1 MQQNAI
7 LSVVMD
13 DLLEL
18 DNISLIKFFIKM
30 KRQLTSILLFS
41 ALLVGGAST
50 FVSCKDYDSDAA
62 YEAQAQANKTIAQ
75 LIAQQAKDVKA
86 LSAAIDSAKCTCTDA
101 KTIALMEKQLKE
113 NENILKTLKNHLK
126 TNIENDAEVQ
136 NAIIKL
142 TTDSLKNGELSN
154 SVKKL
159 ILGDYQDLNTAIQKS
174 KAYEDILLKV
184 TGNSDSVKTIWRDL
198 YGDTETGTVGIT
210 KNVDQLLKDMTY
222 TMALA
227 QADSQR
233 IDTLSARLY
242 TEIENATNNVISQIP
257 SDEHINGLIGSKL
270 ADYYTKTDIDNK
282 IEDIQKQI
290 DALKNSVDDILNK
303 QVSGIIIQASE
314 SPITGY
320 ENTPFGVQVNFLG
333 AYYGHADEGVEFAN
347 KKLAGTL
354 ISDAADNAGIIYV
367 TVNPANVD
375 PSAINLKLV
384 DSQGN
389 EAPYKLEW
397 ANTDKIL
404 TAGVSRAVSTS
415 KNGFYAVKVS
425 LDEESLNKAKV
436 WTSEDAQK
444 LKSVAKNLLD
454 KLRHPKSTNLQLG
467 NIASTINSTFN
478 NRLKLYAVEAT
489 WTQRGTDGK
498 LVDKKVT
505 SAYKLAASPM
515 SPLSFEFLKDGI
527 NVDLPTIPTL
537 QSIINFNDYKFNWTP
552 IEGMGNMKTSVT
564 LKGMPDLDNIK
575 VTMDGKVQ
583 APKVNVDKATITFGQ
598 TELKGEVGKDGKVTI
613 DLSELQKNTTADVK
627 VSVGDIKINPDDVH
641 ITLDTSAKKDMTYD
655 VEIPMDEFNK
665 IIDNINNQVGNMIG
679 NVNGIVDKV
688 NKYTDAIDG
697 QLISRIN
704 TYINKFENL
713 LTKSNSLLQPAMFY
727 RTNGGSFGQLARVAE
742 GASYLKLNGS
752 EASTVFV
759 ASSYTAELLAPA
771 YMKEITVDGGA
782 TLTGAGQSGS
792 KVVLKNGQYKVG
804 FKATKAGVYTI
815 TYNAVDYF
823 GKTVSKKFYVKVVK

>member
-1 MQQNAI
+1 
-7 LSVVMD
+7 
-13 DLLEL
+13 
-18 DNISLIKFFIKM
+18 M

-75 LIAQQAKDVKA
+75 LIAQQAKDVEILNGK
-86 LSAAIDSAKCTCTDA
+86 LNAIKTCSCTDE
-101 KTIALMEKQLKE
+101 KTKKMIEDQIASNTKIIAELKRQMT
-113 NENILKTLKNHLK
+113 NNI
-126 TNIENDAEVQ
+126 TNDEDVK
-136 NAIIKL
+136 NAIA
-142 TTDSLKNGELSN
+142 TLS
-154 SVKKL
+154 KQT
-159 ILGDYQDLNTAIQKS
+159 ILGSYATLNEAIQNS
-174 KAYEDILLKV
+174 TAYQDILLKLA
-184 TGNSDSVKTIWRDL
+184 GNNKELADSVKTIWGDL
-198 YGDTETGTVGIT
+198 YGDKETGKVGIT

-222 TMALA
+222 TKALA
-227 QADSQR
+227 QADSER

-242 TEIENATNNVISQIP
+242 TEIANATNKVVGMIP
-257 SDEHINGLIGSKL
+257 TDEDINGLISSQLTG
-270 ADYYTKTDIDNK
+270 YYTKSDIDSK
-282 IEDIQKQI
+282 IKGLQGQI
-290 DALKNSVDDILNK
+290 DTLKNSVDDILNK

-333 AYYGHADEGVEFAN
+333 AYYGHADEGVEFAG

-375 PSAINLKLV
+375 PSAISLKLV

-415 KNGFYAVKVS
+415 NNGFYAVKVS

-436 WTSEDAQK
+436 WTSEDAQE
-444 LKSVAKNLLD
+444 LKSVAKNLLN

-489 WTQRGTDGK
+489 WSQRGLDGK

-537 QSIINFNDYKFNWTP
+537 QSKINFNNYKFNWTP
-552 IEGMGNMKTSVT
+552 IEHMGNVTTTVT
-564 LKGMPDLDNIK
+564 LSGMPDLNNIEINGSIVIPEITTTGTIK
-575 VTMDGKVQ
+575 TKDGK
-583 APKVNVDKATITFGQ
+583 
-598 TELKGEVGKDGKVTI
+598 TELKGQLVNGEYVFDLSQLNASATVKIADIQVSKNNFTITVPQDKTKDVEVTI
-613 DLSELQKNTTADVK
+613 
-627 VSVGDIKINPDDVH
+627 P
-641 ITLDTSAKKDMTYD
+641 MT
-655 VEIPMDEFNK
+655 EFNN
-665 IIDNINNQVGNMIG
+665 IIDNINSQVGNMIG
-679 NVNGIVDKV
+679 NVNGMVDKV
-688 NKYTDAIDG
+688 NKFSDEIDG

-782 TLTGAGQSGS
+782 TLTGAGQNGS

>member
-75 LIAQQAKDVKA
+75 LIAQQAKDVKD
-86 LSAAIDSAKCTCTDA
+86 LNLKLQAIKSCSCTDEKTKKMIEDQIATNA
-101 KTIALMEKQLKE
+101 KIIAELKRQMTD
-113 NENILKTLKNHLK
+113 NI
-126 TNIENDAEVQ
+126 TNDEAVK
-136 NAIIKL
+136 NAIA
-142 TTDSLKNGELSN
+142 TLS
-154 SVKKL
+154 KQT
-159 ILGDYQDLNTAIQKS
+159 ILGSYADLNTAIQNS
-174 KAYEDILLKV
+174 EAYKDIITELA
-184 TGNSDSVKTIWRDL
+184 GNNKELADSVKTIWGDL
-198 YGDTETGTVGIT
+198 YGDKETGKVGIT
-210 KNVDQLLKDMTY
+210 SKVDQLLKDMTY
-222 TMALA
+222 TKALA
-227 QADSQR
+227 QADSER

-242 TEIENATNNVISQIP
+242 TEIQRATDYVVGKIP
-257 SDEHINGLIGSKL
+257 TDEHINGLISSQL
-270 ADYYTKTDIDNK
+270 TDYYTKSQIDSK
-282 IEDIQKQI
+282 IEGLQGQI
-290 DALKNSVDDILNK
+290 DTLKNSVDDILNK

-333 AYYGHADEGVEFAN
+333 AYYGHADEGVTFAGQ
-347 KKLAGTL
+347 KLAGTL

-367 TVNPANVD
+367 TVNPANVK
-375 PSAINLKLV
+375 PSAISLKLV

-389 EAPYKLEW
+389 VAPYKLEW

-404 TAGVSRAVSTS
+404 TAGVSRAASTS

-444 LKSVAKNLLD
+444 LKSVGKNLLD

-489 WTQRGTDGK
+489 WSQRGLDGK

-527 NVDLPTIPTL
+527 NVDLPSIPTL
-537 QSIINFNDYKFNWTP
+537 EQKGLRLERFNTIKVD
-552 IEGMGNMKTSVT
+552 GMDNMHVNTTATISGIPTSVT
-564 LKGMPDLDNIK
+564 IDGTVVPTAQIVEKYPTRVQPDGTVDLSGLDVKVGNVNLGDNVVVTLHKGNLENVG
-575 VTMDGKVQ
+575 VTMDV
-583 APKVNVDKATITFGQ
+583 
-598 TELKGEVGKDGKVTI
+598 
-613 DLSELQKNTTADVK
+613 
-627 VSVGDIKINPDDVH
+627 
-641 ITLDTSAKKDMTYD
+641 
-655 VEIPMDEFNK
+655 PMDDFNAIIK
-665 IIDNINNQVGNMIG
+665 DLNSQIDNMVG
-679 NVNGIVDKV
+679 NVNNYIDKV
-688 NKYTDAIDG
+688 NKFEETIDG
-697 QLISRIN
+697 QLINRIN

-771 YMKEITVDGGA
+771 YMKEITVNGGA

>member
-1 MQQNAI
+1 
-7 LSVVMD
+7 MD

-75 LIAQQAKDVKA
+75 LIAQQAQDVLDLNRKLEAIKQCSCTDEHTIELIEKQIKTNDKVIAELKRQMTNNITNDADVK
-86 LSAAIDSAKCTCTDA
+86 
-101 KTIALMEKQLKE
+101 
-113 NENILKTLKNHLK
+113 
-126 TNIENDAEVQ
+126 
-136 NAIIKL
+136 NAIA
-142 TTDSLKNGELSN
+142 TLS
-154 SVKKL
+154 KQT
-159 ILGDYQDLNTAIQKS
+159 ILGSYADLNTAIQNS
-174 KAYEDILLKV
+174 KAYKDIITELA
-184 TGNSDSVKTIWRDL
+184 GNNKELADSVKTIWGDL
-198 YGDTETGTVGIT
+198 YGDKETGKVGIT
-210 KNVDQLLKDMTY
+210 SKVDQLLKDMTY
-222 TMALA
+222 TKALA
-227 QADSQR
+227 KADSQR

-242 TEIENATNNVISQIP
+242 KEIEIATNKVVGMIP
-257 SDEHINGLIGSKL
+257 TDEKINGMIGSQL
-270 ADYYTKTDIDNK
+270 ADYYTKT
-282 IEDIQKQI
+282 QI
-290 DALKNSVDDILNK
+290 DSKIAGLQGQIDTLKNSVDDILNL
-303 QVSGIIIQASE
+303 QVSGITIQASE

-333 AYYGHADEGVEFAN
+333 AYYGHADEGVTFAD

-354 ISDAADNAGIIYV
+354 ISDADDNAGIIYV
-367 TVNPANVD
+367 TVNPANVA
-375 PSAINLKLV
+375 PSAIHLKLV

-444 LKSVAKNLLD
+444 LKSVGKNLLD

-489 WTQRGTDGK
+489 WSQRGLDGK

-527 NVDLPTIPTL
+527 NVDLPSIPTL
-537 QSIINFNDYKFNWTP
+537 EQKGLRLERFNTIKVD
-552 IEGMGNMKTSVT
+552 GMDSMHVNTTATISGIPTSVT
-564 LKGMPDLDNIK
+564 IDGTVVPTAQIVEKYPTRVQPDGTVDLSGLEVKVGNVNLGDNVVVTLHKGNLENVG
-575 VTMDGKVQ
+575 VTMDV
-583 APKVNVDKATITFGQ
+583 
-598 TELKGEVGKDGKVTI
+598 
-613 DLSELQKNTTADVK
+613 
-627 VSVGDIKINPDDVH
+627 
-641 ITLDTSAKKDMTYD
+641 
-655 VEIPMDEFNK
+655 PMDDFNAIIK
-665 IIDNINNQVGNMIG
+665 DLNSQIDNMVG
-679 NVNGIVDKV
+679 NVNNYIDKV
-688 NKYTDAIDG
+688 NKFEETIDG
-697 QLISRIN
+697 QLINRIN

-771 YMKEITVDGGA
+771 YMKEITVNGGA
-782 TLTGAGQSGS
+782 TLTAAGQSGS

-823 GKTVSKKFYVKVVK
+823 GKTVSKNFYVKVVK

>member
-75 LIAQQAKDVKA
+75 LIAQQAKDVEILNGK
-86 LSAAIDSAKCTCTDA
+86 LNAIKTCSCTDE
-101 KTIALMEKQLKE
+101 KTKKMIEDQIASNTKIIAELKRQMT
-113 NENILKTLKNHLK
+113 NNI
-126 TNIENDAEVQ
+126 TNDEDVK
-136 NAIIKL
+136 NAIA
-142 TTDSLKNGELSN
+142 TLS
-154 SVKKL
+154 KQT
-159 ILGDYQDLNTAIQKS
+159 ILGSYATLNEAIQNS
-174 KAYEDILLKV
+174 TAYQDILLKLA
-184 TGNSDSVKTIWRDL
+184 GNNKELADSVKTIWGDL
-198 YGDTETGTVGIT
+198 YGDKETGKVGIT

-222 TMALA
+222 TKALA
-227 QADSQR
+227 QADSER

-242 TEIENATNNVISQIP
+242 TEIANATNKVVGMIP
-257 SDEHINGLIGSKL
+257 TDEDINGLIGSQL
-270 ADYYTKTDIDNK
+270 ADYYTKT
-282 IEDIQKQI
+282 QI
-290 DALKNSVDDILNK
+290 DSKIKGLQGQIDTLKNSVDDILNK

-333 AYYGHADEGVEFAN
+333 AYYGHADEGVEFAGQ
-347 KKLAGTL
+347 KLAGTL

-389 EAPYKLEW
+389 VAPYKLEW

-444 LKSVAKNLLD
+444 LKSVAKNLLN

-489 WTQRGTDGK
+489 WTQRGLDGK

-505 SAYKLAASPM
+505 SEYKLAASPM

-527 NVDLPTIPTL
+527 NVDLPSIPTL
-537 QSIINFNDYKFNWTP
+537 QSKINFDNYKFTWTP
-552 IEGMGNMKTSVT
+552 IEHMGDVKTKVT
-564 LKGMPDLDNIK
+564 LEGIPDVDNIK
-575 VTMDGKVQ
+575 INGSVWVPKPQVGVT
-583 APKVNVDKATITFGQ
+583 I
-598 TELKGEVGKDGKVTI
+598 VGKDQITGTLSEDGKTVI
-613 DLSELQKNTTADVK
+613 FDLSSLGAEADVEIGSVK
-627 VSVGDIKINPDDVH
+627 INPNDVHVSVGK
-641 ITLDTSAKKDMTYD
+641 TSGTYD
-655 VEIPMDEFNK
+655 VTIPMDEFNT

-679 NVNGIVDKV
+679 NVNGMVDKV
-688 NKYTDAIDG
+688 NKFTDEIDG

>member
-1 MQQNAI
+1 
-7 LSVVMD
+7 
-13 DLLEL
+13 
-18 DNISLIKFFIKM
+18 M

-75 LIAQQAKDVKA
+75 LIAQQAKDVEDLNLK
-86 LSAAIDSAKCTCTDA
+86 LQAIKSCSCTDEKTRKMIEDQIA
-101 KTIALMEKQLKE
+101 SNTKIIAELKRQMTDNITNDEAVKNAIATLTKKTI
-113 NENILKTLKNHLK
+113 
-126 TNIENDAEVQ
+126 
-136 NAIIKL
+136 
-142 TTDSLKNGELSN
+142 
-154 SVKKL
+154 
-159 ILGDYQDLNTAIQKS
+159 LGSYADLNTAIQES
-174 KAYEDILLKV
+174 DAYKNIMLKLA
-184 TGNSDSVKTIWRDL
+184 GNNKELADSVKTIWGDL
-198 YGDTETGTVGIT
+198 YGDTETGKVGIT
-210 KNVDQLLKDMTY
+210 KNVDQLLQDMKY
-222 TMALA
+222 TKALA

-242 TEIENATNNVISQIP
+242 TEIENATNKVKDMIP
-257 SDEHINGLIGSKL
+257 TDEDINSLIGSQL
-270 ADYYTKTDIDNK
+270 ADYYTKT
-282 IEDIQKQI
+282 QI
-290 DALKNSVDDILNK
+290 DSKIKGLQGQIDTLKNSVDDILNK

-354 ISDAADNAGIIYV
+354 ISDADDNAGIIYV
-367 TVNPANVD
+367 TVNPANVA
-375 PSAINLKLV
+375 PSAIHLKLV

-415 KNGFYAVKVS
+415 NNGFYAVKVS

-444 LKSVAKNLLD
+444 LKSVGKNLLD

-505 SAYKLAASPM
+505 SEYKLAASPM

-564 LKGMPDLDNIK
+564 LKDMPDIDNIK
-575 VTMDGKVQ
+575 VKLDGEIVVPKPTVDPRVWLVGTETVTGKV
-583 APKVNVDKATITFGQ
+583 N
-598 TELKGEVGKDGKVTI
+598 EDGTVTI
-613 DLSELQKNTTADVK
+613 DLGQLGARAEVNIGEVK
-627 VSVGDIKINPDDVH
+627 VNPNGIKV
-641 ITLDTSAKKDMTYD
+641 TVDTSAKKDMTYD

-782 TLTGAGQSGS
+782 TLTAAGQSGS

>member
-1 MQQNAI
+1 
-7 LSVVMD
+7 
-13 DLLEL
+13 
-18 DNISLIKFFIKM
+18 M
-30 KRQLTSILLFS
+30 KRQVTSILLFS
-41 ALLVGGAST
+41 ALVLGGAST

-75 LIAQQAKDVKA
+75 LIAQQAKDVEELNGK
-86 LSAAIDSAKCTCTDA
+86 LDRIKQCSCTDEH
-101 KTIALMEKQLKE
+101 TIELIEQQIASNNKVIAELKRKMTD
-113 NENILKTLKNHLK
+113 NI
-126 TNIENDAEVQ
+126 TNDQAVK
-136 NAIIKL
+136 NAIA
-142 TTDSLKNGELSN
+142 TLS
-154 SVKKL
+154 KQT
-159 ILGDYQDLNTAIQKS
+159 ILGSYADLNTAIQNS
-174 KAYEDILLKV
+174 QAYKDIMLKLA
-184 TGNSDSVKTIWRDL
+184 GNNSELADSVKTIWGDL
-198 YGDTETGTVGIT
+198 YGDTETGKVGIT
-210 KNVDQLLKDMTY
+210 KKVDQLLEEMVY
-222 TMALA
+222 TKALA
-227 QADSQR
+227 KADSQR

-242 TEIENATNNVISQIP
+242 TEIENATNKVVDMIP
-257 SDEHINGLIGSKL
+257 TDEDINHLIGSQL
-270 ADYYTKTDIDNK
+270 ADYYTKT
-282 IEDIQKQI
+282 QI
-290 DALKNSVDDILNK
+290 DSKIKGLQGQIDTLKNSVDDILNL
-303 QVSGIIIQASE
+303 QVSGITIQASE

-333 AYYGHADEGVEFAN
+333 AYYGHADEGVTFAGQ
-347 KKLAGTL
+347 KLAGTL
-354 ISDAADNAGIIYV
+354 ISDADDNAGIIYV
-367 TVNPANVD
+367 TVNPANVA
-375 PSAINLKLV
+375 PSAIHLKLV

-389 EAPYKLEW
+389 EAPYKLKW

-415 KNGFYAVKVS
+415 NNGFYAVKVS

-444 LKSVAKNLLD
+444 LKSVGKNLLD

-489 WTQRGTDGK
+489 WSQRGLDGK

-527 NVDLPTIPTL
+527 NVDLPSFPTL
-537 QSIINFNDYKFNWTP
+537 QSRINFNDYKFNWTP
-552 IEGMGNMKTSVT
+552 IEGLTDIETSVT
-564 LKGMPDLDNIK
+564 LKGMPDINTIK
-575 VTMDGKVQ
+575 VNGTVPAPTGDATAMIIGKETVKGTVTADGKVNFDWGTLG
-583 APKVNVDKATITFGQ
+583 AKA
-598 TELKGEVGKDGKVTI
+598 EVTI
-613 DLSELQKNTTADVK
+613 
-627 VSVGDIKINPDDVH
+627 GDINVSGLGVTYNKTDQ
-641 ITLDTSAKKDMTYD
+641 TYD
-655 VEIPMDEFNK
+655 ITIPMADFNR
-665 IIDNINNQVGNMIG
+665 IIDDINSQVGNMIG
-679 NVNGIVDKV
+679 NVNGMVDKV
-688 NKYTDAIDG
+688 NNYADAIDG
-697 QLISRIN
+697 QLINRIN

-727 RTNGGSFGQLARVAE
+727 TTNSGSFGQLARVAE

-771 YMKEITVDGGA
+771 YMKEITVNGGA
-782 TLTGAGQSGS
+782 TLTAAGQSGS

-823 GKTVSKKFYVKVVK
+823 GKTVSKNFYVKVVK

>member
-75 LIAQQAKDVKA
+75 LIAQQAKDVEELNGK
-86 LSAAIDSAKCTCTDA
+86 LDRIKRCSCTDEH
-101 KTIALMEKQLKE
+101 TIELIEQQIASNNKVIAELKRQMTD
-113 NENILKTLKNHLK
+113 NI
-126 TNIENDAEVQ
+126 TNDQAVK
-136 NAIIKL
+136 NAIA
-142 TTDSLKNGELSN
+142 TLS
-154 SVKKL
+154 KQT
-159 ILGDYQDLNTAIQKS
+159 ILGSYADLNTAIQNS
-174 KAYEDILLKV
+174 QAYKDIMLKLA
-184 TGNSDSVKTIWRDL
+184 GNNSELADSVKTIWGDL
-198 YGDTETGTVGIT
+198 YGDTETGKVGIT
-210 KNVDQLLKDMTY
+210 KKVDQLLEEMAY
-222 TMALA
+222 TKALA
-227 QADSQR
+227 KADSQR

-242 TEIENATNNVISQIP
+242 TEIENATNKVVDMIP
-257 SDEHINGLIGSKL
+257 TDEDINHLIGSQL
-270 ADYYTKTDIDNK
+270 ADYYTKT
-282 IEDIQKQI
+282 QI
-290 DALKNSVDDILNK
+290 DSKIKGLQGQIDTLKNSVDDILNL
-303 QVSGIIIQASE
+303 QVSGITIQASE

-333 AYYGHADEGVEFAN
+333 AYYGHADEGVKFAGQ
-347 KKLAGTL
+347 KLASTL
-354 ISDAADNAGIIYV
+354 ISDADDNAGIIYV
-367 TVNPANVD
+367 TVNPANVA
-375 PSAINLKLV
+375 PSAIHLKLV

-389 EAPYKLEW
+389 VAPYKLEW

-415 KNGFYAVKVS
+415 NNGFYAVKVS
-425 LDEESLNKAKV
+425 LDKESLNKAKV
-436 WTSEDAQK
+436 WTSEDAQE
-444 LKSVAKNLLD
+444 LKSVAKNLLN

-498 LVDKKVT
+498 LVEKKVT

-527 NVDLPTIPTL
+527 NVDLPSIPTL
-537 QSIINFNDYKFNWTP
+537 QSKINFDNYKFTWTP
-552 IEGMGNMKTSVT
+552 IEHMGDVKTKVT
-564 LKGMPDLDNIK
+564 LEGIPDVDNIK
-575 VTMDGKVQ
+575 INGEVWVPKPQVGVT
-583 APKVNVDKATITFGQ
+583 I
-598 TELKGEVGKDGKVTI
+598 VGKDQITGTLSEDGKTVNF
-613 DLSELQKNTTADVK
+613 DLSSLGATADVTIG
-627 VSVGDIKINPDDVH
+627 SVKINPNDVH
-641 ITLDTSAKKDMTYD
+641 VTVGKTSGKYD
-655 VEIPMDEFNK
+655 VTIPMDEFNK

-688 NKYTDAIDG
+688 NKFSDEIDG

-782 TLTGAGQSGS
+782 TLTAAGQSGS

-823 GKTVSKKFYVKVVK
+823 GKPVSKKFFVKVVK

>member
-75 LIAQQAKDVKA
+75 LIAQQAKDVEILNGK
-86 LSAAIDSAKCTCTDA
+86 LNAIKTCSCTDE
-101 KTIALMEKQLKE
+101 KTKTMIEDQIASNTKIIAELKRQMT
-113 NENILKTLKNHLK
+113 NNI
-126 TNIENDAEVQ
+126 TNDEDVK
-136 NAIIKL
+136 NAIATL
-142 TTDSLKNGELSN
+142 TKQT
-154 SVKKL
+154 
-159 ILGDYQDLNTAIQKS
+159 ILGSYATLNEAIQKS
-174 KAYEDILLKV
+174 DAYQDILLKLA
-184 TGNSDSVKTIWRDL
+184 GNNKELADSVKTIWGDL
-198 YGDTETGTVGIT
+198 YGDKETGKVGIT

-222 TMALA
+222 TKALA
-227 QADSQR
+227 KADSQR

-242 TEIENATNNVISQIP
+242 KEIEIATNKVVGMIP
-257 SDEHINGLIGSKL
+257 TDEKINGMIGSQL
-270 ADYYTKTDIDNK
+270 ADYYTKT
-282 IEDIQKQI
+282 QI
-290 DALKNSVDDILNK
+290 DSKIKGLQGQIDTLKNSVDDILNK

-333 AYYGHADEGVEFAN
+333 AYYGHADEGVEFAG

-389 EAPYKLEW
+389 VAPYKLEW

-415 KNGFYAVKVS
+415 NNGFYAVKVS
-425 LDEESLNKAKV
+425 LDKESLNKAKV
-436 WTSEDAQK
+436 WTSEDAQE
-444 LKSVAKNLLD
+444 LKSVAKNLLN

-489 WTQRGTDGK
+489 WTQRGLDGK

-505 SAYKLAASPM
+505 SEYKLAASPM

-527 NVDLPTIPTL
+527 NVDLPSIPTL
-537 QSIINFNDYKFNWTP
+537 QSKINFNNYKFNWTP
-552 IEGMGNMKTSVT
+552 IEHMGNVTTTVT
-564 LKGMPDLDNIK
+564 LSGMPDLNHIEINGSIVIPEITTTGTIK
-575 VTMDGKVQ
+575 TKDGK
-583 APKVNVDKATITFGQ
+583 
-598 TELKGEVGKDGKVTI
+598 TELKGQLVNGEYVFDLSQLNASATVKIADIQVSKDNFTITVPQDKTKDVKVTI
-613 DLSELQKNTTADVK
+613 
-627 VSVGDIKINPDDVH
+627 P
-641 ITLDTSAKKDMTYD
+641 MT
-655 VEIPMDEFNK
+655 EFNN
-665 IIDNINNQVGNMIG
+665 IIDNINGQVGNMIG
-679 NVNGIVDKV
+679 NVNGMVDKV
-688 NKYTDAIDG
+688 NKFSDEIDG

-823 GKTVSKKFYVKVVK
+823 GKTVSKKFFVKVVK

>member
-75 LIAQQAKDVKA
+75 LIAQQAKDVEDLNLKLQAIKSCSCTDEKTKA
-86 LSAAIDSAKCTCTDA
+86 LI
-101 KTIALMEKQLKE
+101 E
-113 NENILKTLKNHLK
+113 NQIK
-126 TNIENDAEVQ
+126 TNQTIIAELKRQMTANITNDEDVK
-136 NAIIKL
+136 NAIA
-142 TTDSLKNGELSN
+142 TLS
-154 SVKKL
+154 KQT
-159 ILGDYQDLNTAIQKS
+159 ILGSYADLNTAIQKS
-174 KAYEDILLKV
+174 QAYQDIMLKLA
-184 TGNSDSVKTIWRDL
+184 GNNSALADSVKTIWGAL
-198 YGDTETGTVGIT
+198 NGDEEAAGKFGIT

-222 TMALA
+222 TKALA
-227 QADSQR
+227 QADSER

-242 TEIENATNNVISQIP
+242 KEIEIATNKVVGMIP
-257 SDEHINGLIGSKL
+257 TDEKINGMIGSQL
-270 ADYYTKTDIDNK
+270 ADYYTKT
-282 IEDIQKQI
+282 QI
-290 DALKNSVDDILNK
+290 DSKIKGLQGQIDTLKNSVDDILNK

-354 ISDAADNAGIIYV
+354 ISDADDNAGIIYV

-375 PSAINLKLV
+375 PSAIHLKLV

-444 LKSVAKNLLD
+444 LKSVGKNLLD

-489 WTQRGTDGK
+489 WTQRGLDGK

-505 SAYKLAASPM
+505 SEYKLAASPM

-537 QSIINFNDYKFNWTP
+537 QSKINFNNYKFNWTP
-552 IEGMGNMKTSVT
+552 IEHMGNVTTTVT
-564 LKGMPDLDNIK
+564 LSGMPDLDNIEINGSIVIPEITTTGTIK
-575 VTMDGKVQ
+575 TKDGK
-583 APKVNVDKATITFGQ
+583 
-598 TELKGEVGKDGKVTI
+598 TELKGQLVNGEYVFDLSQLNASATVKIADIQVSKDNFTITVPQDKTKDVEVTI
-613 DLSELQKNTTADVK
+613 
-627 VSVGDIKINPDDVH
+627 P
-641 ITLDTSAKKDMTYD
+641 MT
-655 VEIPMDEFNK
+655 EFNN
-665 IIDNINNQVGNMIG
+665 IIDNINSQVGNMIG

-688 NKYTDAIDG
+688 NKFTDAIDG

>member
-1 MQQNAI
+1 
-7 LSVVMD
+7 
-13 DLLEL
+13 
-18 DNISLIKFFIKM
+18 M

-75 LIAQQAKDVKA
+75 LIAQQAQDVLDLNRK
-86 LSAAIDSAKCTCTDA
+86 LEAIKPCSCTDA
-101 KTIALMEKQLKE
+101 HTKE
-113 NENILKTLKNHLK
+113 LIEQQIK
-126 TNIENDAEVQ
+126 TNEKIIAELKRQMTNNITNDADVK
-136 NAIIKL
+136 NAIATL
-142 TTDSLKNGELSN
+142 TKET
-154 SVKKL
+154 
-159 ILGDYQDLNTAIQKS
+159 ILGSYADLNTAIQKS
-174 KAYEDILLKV
+174 QAYQDIMLKLA
-184 TGNSDSVKTIWRDL
+184 GNNSALADSVKTIWGAL
-198 YGDTETGTVGIT
+198 NGDEEAAAKFGIT

-222 TMALA
+222 TKALA
-227 QADSQR
+227 QADSER

-242 TEIENATNNVISQIP
+242 TEIENATNKVKDMIP
-257 SDEHINGLIGSKL
+257 TDEDINSLIGSQL
-270 ADYYTKTDIDNK
+270 ADYYTKT
-282 IEDIQKQI
+282 QI
-290 DALKNSVDDILNK
+290 DSKIKGLQGQIDTLKNSVDDILNK

-354 ISDAADNAGIIYV
+354 ISDADDNAGIIYV
-367 TVNPANVD
+367 TVNPANVA
-375 PSAINLKLV
+375 PSAIHLKLV

-444 LKSVAKNLLD
+444 LKSVGKNLLD

-527 NVDLPTIPTL
+527 NVDLPSIPTL
-537 QSIINFNDYKFNWTP
+537 QSKINFNNYKFTWTP
-552 IEGMGNMKTSVT
+552 IEHMGNVKTKVT
-564 LKGMPDLDNIK
+564 LEGIPDVDNIK
-575 VTMDGKVQ
+575 INGNVWVPKSEVGVT
-583 APKVNVDKATITFGQ
+583 I
-598 TELKGEVGKDGKVTI
+598 VGKDKITGKLGEDGKTVVF
-613 DLSELQKNTTADVK
+613 DLSSLGATADVTIG
-627 VSVGDIKINPDDVH
+627 SVKINPEDVH
-641 ITLDTSAKKDMTYD
+641 VTVGKTNGEYD
-655 VEIPMDEFNK
+655 VTIPMDEFNK

-688 NKYTDAIDG
+688 NKFTDEIDG

>member
-75 LIAQQAKDVKA
+75 LIAQQAKDVEILNGK
-86 LSAAIDSAKCTCTDA
+86 LNAIKTCSCSDA
-101 KTIALMEKQLKE
+101 HTKE
-113 NENILKTLKNHLK
+113 LIETQIK
-126 TNIENDAEVQ
+126 TNQNIIAELKRQMTANITNDEDVK
-136 NAIIKL
+136 NAIA
-142 TTDSLKNGELSN
+142 TLS
-154 SVKKL
+154 KQT
-159 ILGDYQDLNTAIQKS
+159 ILGSYATLNEAIQNS
-174 KAYEDILLKV
+174 TAYQDILLKLA
-184 TGNSDSVKTIWRDL
+184 GNNKELADSVKTIWGDL
-198 YGDTETGTVGIT
+198 YGDKETGKVGIT

-222 TMALA
+222 TKALA
-227 QADSQR
+227 QADSER

-242 TEIENATNNVISQIP
+242 TEIANATNKVVGMIP
-257 SDEHINGLIGSKL
+257 TDEKINGMIGSQL
-270 ADYYTKTDIDNK
+270 ADYYTKTQIDSK
-282 IEDIQKQI
+282 IAGLQGQI

-375 PSAINLKLV
+375 PSAISLKLV

-389 EAPYKLEW
+389 VAPYKLEW

-444 LKSVAKNLLD
+444 LKSVGKNLLD

-537 QSIINFNDYKFNWTP
+537 QSKINFNNYKFNWTP
-552 IEGMGNMKTSVT
+552 IEHMGNVTTTVT
-564 LKGMPDLDNIK
+564 LSGMPDLDNIEINGSIVIPEITTTGTIK
-575 VTMDGKVQ
+575 TKDGK
-583 APKVNVDKATITFGQ
+583 
-598 TELKGEVGKDGKVTI
+598 TELKGQLVNGEYVFDLSQLNASATVKIADIQVSKDNFTITVPQDKTKDVEVTI
-613 DLSELQKNTTADVK
+613 
-627 VSVGDIKINPDDVH
+627 P
-641 ITLDTSAKKDMTYD
+641 MT
-655 VEIPMDEFNK
+655 EFNN
-665 IIDNINNQVGNMIG
+665 IIDNINSQVGNMIG

-688 NKYTDAIDG
+688 NKFTDAIDG

>member
-1 MQQNAI
+1 
-7 LSVVMD
+7 
-13 DLLEL
+13 
-18 DNISLIKFFIKM
+18 M

-75 LIAQQAKDVKA
+75 LIAQQAKDVEELNGK
-86 LSAAIDSAKCTCTDA
+86 LERIKQCSCTDA
-101 KTIALMEKQLKE
+101 HTKE
-113 NENILKTLKNHLK
+113 LIEDQIK
-126 TNIENDAEVQ
+126 TNQNIIAELKRQMTANITNDADVK
-136 NAIIKL
+136 NAIA
-142 TTDSLKNGELSN
+142 TLS
-154 SVKKL
+154 KQT
-159 ILGDYQDLNTAIQKS
+159 ILGSYADLNTAIQNS
-174 KAYEDILLKV
+174 LAYKDILDKLA
-184 TGNSDSVKTIWRDL
+184 GNNKELADSVKTIWGDL
-198 YGDTETGTVGIT
+198 YGDKETGKVGIT
-210 KNVDQLLKDMTY
+210 SKVDQLLKDMTY
-222 TMALA
+222 TKALA
-227 QADSQR
+227 QADSER

-242 TEIENATNNVISQIP
+242 TEIENATNRVKDMIP
-257 SDEHINGLIGSKL
+257 TDEDINTLIGSKL
-270 ADYYTKTDIDNK
+270 TDYYTKS
-282 IEDIQKQI
+282 QI
-290 DALKNSVDDILNK
+290 DTKIAGLQGQIDTLKNSVDDILNK
-303 QVSGIIIQASE
+303 QVSGIIVQASE

-333 AYYGHADEGVEFAN
+333 AYYGHADEGVTFAGQ
-347 KKLAGTL
+347 KLAGTL
-354 ISDAADNAGIIYV
+354 ISDADDNAGIIYV
-367 TVNPANVD
+367 TVNPANVA
-375 PSAINLKLV
+375 PSAIHLKLV

-444 LKSVAKNLLD
+444 LKSVGKNLLD

-489 WTQRGTDGK
+489 WSQRGLDGK

-527 NVDLPTIPTL
+527 NVDLPSIPTL
-537 QSIINFNDYKFNWTP
+537 QSKINFNNYKFTWTP
-552 IEGMGNMKTSVT
+552 IEHMGNVKTKVT
-564 LKGMPDLDNIK
+564 LEGIPDVDNIK
-575 VTMDGKVQ
+575 INGNVWVPKPEVGVT
-583 APKVNVDKATITFGQ
+583 I
-598 TELKGEVGKDGKVTI
+598 VGKDKITGKLGDDGKTVVF
-613 DLSELQKNTTADVK
+613 DLSSLGATADVTIG
-627 VSVGDIKINPDDVH
+627 SVKINPKDVH
-641 ITLDTSAKKDMTYD
+641 VTVGRTNGEYD
-655 VEIPMDEFNK
+655 VTIPMDEFNK

-727 RTNGGSFGQLARVAE
+727 RTNSGSFGQLARVAE

-782 TLTGAGQSGS
+782 TLTAAGQSGS

-823 GKTVSKKFYVKVVK
+823 GKPVSNKKFYVKVVK

>member
-1 MQQNAI
+1 
-7 LSVVMD
+7 
-13 DLLEL
+13 
-18 DNISLIKFFIKM
+18 M
-30 KRQLTSILLFS
+30 KRQVTSILLFS
-41 ALLVGGAST
+41 ALVLGGAST

-75 LIAQQAKDVKA
+75 LIAQQAKDVEELNGK
-86 LSAAIDSAKCTCTDA
+86 LDRIKQCSCTDEH
-101 KTIALMEKQLKE
+101 TLELIEQQIASNNKVIAELKRQMTD
-113 NENILKTLKNHLK
+113 NI
-126 TNIENDAEVQ
+126 TNDQAVK
-136 NAIIKL
+136 NAIA
-142 TTDSLKNGELSN
+142 TLS
-154 SVKKL
+154 KQT
-159 ILGDYQDLNTAIQKS
+159 ILGSYADLNTAIQNS
-174 KAYEDILLKV
+174 QAYKDIMLKLA
-184 TGNSDSVKTIWRDL
+184 GNNSELADSVKTIWGDL
-198 YGDTETGTVGIT
+198 YGDTETGKVGIT
-210 KNVDQLLKDMTY
+210 KKVDKLLEEMVY
-222 TMALA
+222 TKALA
-227 QADSQR
+227 KADSQR

-242 TEIENATNNVISQIP
+242 TEIENATNKVVDMIP
-257 SDEHINGLIGSKL
+257 TDEDINHLIGSQL
-270 ADYYTKTDIDNK
+270 ADYYTKT
-282 IEDIQKQI
+282 QI
-290 DALKNSVDDILNK
+290 DSKIKGLQGQIDTLKNSVDDILNL
-303 QVSGIIIQASE
+303 QVSGITIQASE

-333 AYYGHADEGVEFAN
+333 AYYGHADEGVTFAGQ
-347 KKLAGTL
+347 KLAGTL
-354 ISDAADNAGIIYV
+354 ISDADDNAGIIYV
-367 TVNPANVD
+367 TVNPANVA
-375 PSAINLKLV
+375 PSAIHLKLV

-444 LKSVAKNLLD
+444 LKSVGKNLLD

-489 WTQRGTDGK
+489 WSQRGLDGK

-527 NVDLPTIPTL
+527 NVDLPSIPTL
-537 QSIINFNDYKFNWTP
+537 EQKGLRLERFNTIKVD
-552 IEGMGNMKTSVT
+552 GMDNMHVNTTATISGIPTSVT
-564 LKGMPDLDNIK
+564 IDGTAVPTAQIVEKYPTRVLPNGTVDLSGLDVKVDSLNLGNNVVVTLHKGNLENVG
-575 VTMDGKVQ
+575 VTMDV
-583 APKVNVDKATITFGQ
+583 
-598 TELKGEVGKDGKVTI
+598 
-613 DLSELQKNTTADVK
+613 
-627 VSVGDIKINPDDVH
+627 
-641 ITLDTSAKKDMTYD
+641 
-655 VEIPMDEFNK
+655 PMDDFNAIIK
-665 IIDNINNQVGNMIG
+665 DLNSQIDNMVG
-679 NVNGIVDKV
+679 NVNNYIDKV
-688 NKYTDAIDG
+688 NKFEETIDG
-697 QLISRIN
+697 QLINRIN

-771 YMKEITVDGGA
+771 YMKEISVDGGA
-782 TLTGAGQSGS
+782 TLTAAGQSGS

-804 FKATKAGVYTI
+804 FKATQAGVYTI

-823 GKTVSKKFYVKVVK
+823 GKTPVSKSKKFYVKVVK

>member
-75 LIAQQAKDVKA
+75 LIAQQAKDVEDLNLK
-86 LSAAIDSAKCTCTDA
+86 LQAIKSCSCTDE
-101 KTIALMEKQLKE
+101 KTKKMIEDQIASNTKIIAELKRQMT
-113 NENILKTLKNHLK
+113 NNI
-126 TNIENDAEVQ
+126 TNDEDVK
-136 NAIIKL
+136 NAIA
-142 TTDSLKNGELSN
+142 TLS
-154 SVKKL
+154 KQT
-159 ILGDYQDLNTAIQKS
+159 ILGSYADLNTAIQKS
-174 KAYEDILLKV
+174 QAYQDIMLKLA
-184 TGNSDSVKTIWRDL
+184 GNNSALADSVKTIWGAL
-198 YGDTETGTVGIT
+198 NGDEEAAGKFGIT

-222 TMALA
+222 TKALA
-227 QADSQR
+227 QADSER

-242 TEIENATNNVISQIP
+242 TEIENATNKVKDMIP
-257 SDEHINGLIGSKL
+257 TDEDINSLIGSQL
-270 ADYYTKTDIDNK
+270 ADYYTKT
-282 IEDIQKQI
+282 QI
-290 DALKNSVDDILNK
+290 DSKIKGLQGQIDTLKNSVDDILNK

-333 AYYGHADEGVEFAN
+333 AYYGHADEGVTFAGQ
-347 KKLAGTL
+347 KLAGTL
-354 ISDAADNAGIIYV
+354 ISDADDNAGIIYV
-367 TVNPANVD
+367 TVNPANVA
-375 PSAINLKLV
+375 PSAIHLKLV

-389 EAPYKLEW
+389 VAPYKLEW

-444 LKSVAKNLLD
+444 LKSVGKNLLD

-498 LVDKKVT
+498 LVEKKVT

-527 NVDLPTIPTL
+527 NVDLPSIPTL
-537 QSIINFNDYKFNWTP
+537 EQKGLRLERFNTIKVD
-552 IEGMGNMKTSVT
+552 GMDNMHVNTTATISGIPTSVT
-564 LKGMPDLDNIK
+564 IDGTIVPTAQIVEKYPTRVQPDGTVDLSGLDVKVGNVNLGENVVVTLNKGNLENVG
-575 VTMDGKVQ
+575 VTMDV
-583 APKVNVDKATITFGQ
+583 
-598 TELKGEVGKDGKVTI
+598 
-613 DLSELQKNTTADVK
+613 
-627 VSVGDIKINPDDVH
+627 
-641 ITLDTSAKKDMTYD
+641 
-655 VEIPMDEFNK
+655 PMDDFNAIIK
-665 IIDNINNQVGNMIG
+665 DLNSQIDNMVG
-679 NVNGIVDKV
+679 NVNNYIDKV
-688 NKYTDAIDG
+688 NKFEETIDG

-771 YMKEITVDGGA
+771 YMKEITVNGGA
-782 TLTGAGQSGS
+782 TLTAAGQSGS

-823 GKTVSKKFYVKVVK
+823 GKTVSKNFYVKVVK

>member
-1 MQQNAI
+1 
-7 LSVVMD
+7 
-13 DLLEL
+13 
-18 DNISLIKFFIKM
+18 M

-75 LIAQQAKDVKA
+75 LIAQQAKDVEELNGK
-86 LSAAIDSAKCTCTDA
+86 LDRIKQCSCTDEH
-101 KTIALMEKQLKE
+101 TNELIEQQIASNNKVIAELKRQMTD
-113 NENILKTLKNHLK
+113 NI
-126 TNIENDAEVQ
+126 TNDQAVK
-136 NAIIKL
+136 NAIA
-142 TTDSLKNGELSN
+142 TLS
-154 SVKKL
+154 KQT
-159 ILGDYQDLNTAIQKS
+159 ILGSYADLNTAIQNS
-174 KAYEDILLKV
+174 QAYKDIMLKLA
-184 TGNSDSVKTIWRDL
+184 GNNSELADSVKTIWGDL
-198 YGDTETGTVGIT
+198 YGDTETGKVGIT
-210 KNVDQLLKDMTY
+210 KKVDQLLEEMVY
-222 TMALA
+222 TKALA
-227 QADSQR
+227 KADSQR

-242 TEIENATNNVISQIP
+242 TEIENATNKVVDMIP
-257 SDEHINGLIGSKL
+257 TDEDINHLIGSQL
-270 ADYYTKTDIDNK
+270 ADYYTKT
-282 IEDIQKQI
+282 QI
-290 DALKNSVDDILNK
+290 DSKIKGLQGQIDTLKNSVDDILNL
-303 QVSGIIIQASE
+303 QVSGITIQASE

-333 AYYGHADEGVEFAN
+333 AYYGHADEGVTFAGQ
-347 KKLAGTL
+347 KLAGTL
-354 ISDAADNAGIIYV
+354 ISDADDNAGIIYV
-367 TVNPANVD
+367 TVNPANVA
-375 PSAINLKLV
+375 PSAIHLKLV

-389 EAPYKLEW
+389 EAPYKLKW

-444 LKSVAKNLLD
+444 LKSVGKNLLD

-489 WTQRGTDGK
+489 WSQRGLDGK

-527 NVDLPTIPTL
+527 NVDLPSIPTL
-537 QSIINFNDYKFNWTP
+537 EQKGLRLERFNTIKVD
-552 IEGMGNMKTSVT
+552 GMDNMHVNTTATISGIPTSVT
-564 LKGMPDLDNIK
+564 IDGTVVPTAQIVEKYPTRVKFDGTVDLSGLDVKVGNVNLGDNVVVTLNKGTMNDVG
-575 VTMDGKVQ
+575 VTMDV
-583 APKVNVDKATITFGQ
+583 
-598 TELKGEVGKDGKVTI
+598 
-613 DLSELQKNTTADVK
+613 
-627 VSVGDIKINPDDVH
+627 
-641 ITLDTSAKKDMTYD
+641 
-655 VEIPMDEFNK
+655 PMDDFNA
-665 IIDNINNQVGNMIG
+665 IINDLNSQIDNMVG
-679 NVNGIVDKV
+679 NVNNYIDKV
-688 NKYTDAIDG
+688 NKFEETIDG
-697 QLISRIN
+697 QLINRIN

-771 YMKEITVDGGA
+771 YMKEISVDGGA
-782 TLTGAGQSGS
+782 TLTAAGQSGS

-823 GKTVSKKFYVKVVK
+823 GKTVSKNFYVKVVK

>member
-1 MQQNAI
+1 
-7 LSVVMD
+7 
-13 DLLEL
+13 
-18 DNISLIKFFIKM
+18 M

-113 NENILKTLKNHLK
+113 NENILATLKNHLK
-126 TNIENDAEVQ
+126 TNIENDAAVQ
-136 NAIIKL
+136 KAIIKL
-142 TTDSLKNGELSN
+142 TTDNLENNGDLSA

-198 YGDTETGTVGIT
+198 YGDTETGKVGIT

-222 TMALA
+222 TKALA
-227 QADSQR
+227 QADSER

-242 TEIENATNNVISQIP
+242 KEIEIATNKVISQIP
-257 SDEHINGLIGSKL
+257 SDEHIDGLIGSKL

-333 AYYGHADEGVEFAN
+333 AYYGHAEEGVKFAD
-347 KKLAGTL
+347 KQLAGTL
-354 ISDAADNAGIIYV
+354 ISDADDNAGIIYV
-367 TVNPANVD
+367 TVNPANVA
-375 PSAINLKLV
+375 PSAIHLKLV

-444 LKSVAKNLLD
+444 LKSVGKNLLD

-489 WTQRGTDGK
+489 WSQRGLDGK

-527 NVDLPTIPTL
+527 NVDLPSIPTL
-537 QSIINFNDYKFNWTP
+537 QSKINFNNYKFTWTP
-552 IEGMGNMKTSVT
+552 IEHMGNVKTKVT
-564 LKGMPDLDNIK
+564 LEGIPDVDNIK
-575 VTMDGKVQ
+575 INGNVWVPKPEVGVT
-583 APKVNVDKATITFGQ
+583 I
-598 TELKGEVGKDGKVTI
+598 VGKDKITGKLGDDGKTVVF
-613 DLSELQKNTTADVK
+613 DLSSLGATADVTIG
-627 VSVGDIKINPDDVH
+627 SVKINPEDVH
-641 ITLDTSAKKDMTYD
+641 VTVGKTNGEYD
-655 VEIPMDEFNK
+655 VTIPMDEFNK

-823 GKTVSKKFYVKVVK
+823 GKTVSKKFFVKVVK

>member
-75 LIAQQAKDVKA
+75 LIAQQAKDVEDLNLK
-86 LSAAIDSAKCTCTDA
+86 LQAIKSCSCTDEKTRKMIEDQIA
-101 KTIALMEKQLKE
+101 SNTKIIAELKRQMTDNITNDEAVKNAIATLTKKTI
-113 NENILKTLKNHLK
+113 
-126 TNIENDAEVQ
+126 
-136 NAIIKL
+136 
-142 TTDSLKNGELSN
+142 
-154 SVKKL
+154 
-159 ILGDYQDLNTAIQKS
+159 LGSYADLNTAIQES
-174 KAYEDILLKV
+174 DAYKNIMLKLA
-184 TGNSDSVKTIWRDL
+184 GNNKELADSVKTIWGDL
-198 YGDTETGTVGIT
+198 YGDTETGKVGIT
-210 KNVDQLLKDMTY
+210 KNVDQLLQDMKY
-222 TMALA
+222 TKALA
-227 QADSQR
+227 QADSER

-242 TEIENATNNVISQIP
+242 TEIANATNKVVGMIP
-257 SDEHINGLIGSKL
+257 TDDKINGMIGSQL
-270 ADYYTKTDIDNK
+270 ADYYTKT
-282 IEDIQKQI
+282 QI
-290 DALKNSVDDILNK
+290 DSKIKGLQGQIDTLKNSVDDILNK

-333 AYYGHADEGVEFAN
+333 AYYGHADEGVTFAGQ
-347 KKLAGTL
+347 KLAGTL
-354 ISDAADNAGIIYV
+354 ISDADDNAGIIYV
-367 TVNPANVD
+367 TVNPANVA
-375 PSAINLKLV
+375 PSAIHLKLV

-415 KNGFYAVKVS
+415 NNGFYAVKVS

-444 LKSVAKNLLD
+444 LKSVGKNLLD

-489 WTQRGTDGK
+489 WTQRGLDGK

-527 NVDLPTIPTL
+527 NVDLPSIPTL
-537 QSIINFNDYKFNWTP
+537 EQKGLRLERFNTIKVD
-552 IEGMGNMKTSVT
+552 GMDNMHVNTTATISGIPTHVTIDGTVVPTAQIKEKYPTRVQPDGTVDLSGLTVEVGNVNLGDNVTVT
-564 LKGMPDLDNIK
+564 LHKGNLENVG
-575 VTMDGKVQ
+575 VTMDV
-583 APKVNVDKATITFGQ
+583 
-598 TELKGEVGKDGKVTI
+598 
-613 DLSELQKNTTADVK
+613 
-627 VSVGDIKINPDDVH
+627 
-641 ITLDTSAKKDMTYD
+641 
-655 VEIPMDEFNK
+655 PMDDFNAIIK
-665 IIDNINNQVGNMIG
+665 DLNSQIDNMVG
-679 NVNGIVDKV
+679 NVNNYIDKV
-688 NKYTDAIDG
+688 NKFEETIDG
-697 QLISRIN
+697 QLINRIN

-771 YMKEITVDGGA
+771 YMKEITVNGGA
-782 TLTGAGQSGS
+782 TLTAAGQSGS

>member
-1 MQQNAI
+1 
-7 LSVVMD
+7 
-13 DLLEL
+13 
-18 DNISLIKFFIKM
+18 M

-75 LIAQQAKDVKA
+75 LIAQQAKDVEELNGK
-86 LSAAIDSAKCTCTDA
+86 LERIKQCSCTDA
-101 KTIALMEKQLKE
+101 HTKE
-113 NENILKTLKNHLK
+113 LIEDQIK
-126 TNIENDAEVQ
+126 TNQNIIAELKRQMTDNITNDQAVKD
-136 NAIIKL
+136 AIA
-142 TTDSLKNGELSN
+142 TLS
-154 SVKKL
+154 KQT
-159 ILGDYQDLNTAIQKS
+159 ILGSYADLNTAIQKS
-174 KAYEDILLKV
+174 QAYQDIMLKLA
-184 TGNSDSVKTIWRDL
+184 GNNSALADSVKTIWGAL
-198 YGDTETGTVGIT
+198 NGDEEAAAKFGIT

-222 TMALA
+222 TKALA
-227 QADSQR
+227 QADSER

-242 TEIENATNNVISQIP
+242 TEIENATNKVKDMIP
-257 SDEHINGLIGSKL
+257 TDEDINSLIGSQL
-270 ADYYTKTDIDNK
+270 ADYYTKT
-282 IEDIQKQI
+282 QI
-290 DALKNSVDDILNK
+290 DSKIKGLQGQIDTLKNSVDDILNK

-333 AYYGHADEGVEFAN
+333 AYYGHADEGVEFAGQ
-347 KKLAGTL
+347 KLAGTL

-367 TVNPANVD
+367 TVNPANVA

-389 EAPYKLEW
+389 VAPYKLEW

-444 LKSVAKNLLD
+444 LKSVAKNLLN

-489 WTQRGTDGK
+489 WTQRGLDGK

-505 SAYKLAASPM
+505 SEYKLAASPM

-527 NVDLPTIPTL
+527 NVDLPSIPTL
-537 QSIINFNDYKFNWTP
+537 QSKINFNNYKFNWTP
-552 IEGMGNMKTSVT
+552 IEHMGNVTTTVT
-564 LKGMPDLDNIK
+564 LSGMPDLDHIEINGSIVIPEITTTGTIK
-575 VTMDGKVQ
+575 TKDGK
-583 APKVNVDKATITFGQ
+583 
-598 TELKGEVGKDGKVTI
+598 TELKGQLVNGEYVFDLSQLNASATVKIADIQVSKDNFTITVPQDKTKDVEVTI
-613 DLSELQKNTTADVK
+613 
-627 VSVGDIKINPDDVH
+627 P
-641 ITLDTSAKKDMTYD
+641 MT
-655 VEIPMDEFNK
+655 EFNN
-665 IIDNINNQVGNMIG
+665 IIDNINGQVGNMIG

-782 TLTGAGQSGS
+782 TLTAAGQSGS

>member
-1 MQQNAI
+1 
-7 LSVVMD
+7 
-13 DLLEL
+13 
-18 DNISLIKFFIKM
+18 M

-41 ALLVGGAST
+41 ALLMGGAST

-62 YEAQAQANKTIAQ
+62 YEAQAQSNKTIAQ

-86 LSAAIDSAKCTCTDA
+86 LSAAIDSAKCTCTDE
-101 KTIALMEKQLKE
+101 KTIALMEEQLKE
-113 NENILKTLKNHLK
+113 NENILKILKGHLK
-126 TNIENDAEVQ
+126 TNIESDAAVQ
-136 NAIIKL
+136 SAIIKL
-142 TTDSLKNGELSN
+142 TTNNINNNGELS
-154 SVKKL
+154 STVKKL
-159 ILGDYQDLNTAIQKS
+159 ILGDYQDLNIAIQKS
-174 KAYEDILLKV
+174 KAYEDILLKLA
-184 TGNSDSVKTIWRDL
+184 GNNSALADSVKTIWGAL
-198 YGDTETGTVGIT
+198 YGDNETGKVGIT

-222 TMALA
+222 TKALA

-233 IDTLSARLY
+233 IDTLSTRLY
-242 TEIENATNNVISQIP
+242 TEIENATNKVTAMIISKD
-257 SDEHINGLIGSKL
+257 SINSLIGSKL
-270 ADYYTKTDIDNK
+270 VNYYTSTDIDAKVKNLQ
-282 IEDIQKQI
+282 DQI
-290 DALKNSVDDILNK
+290 DNLKNSVNDILDN
-303 QVSGIIIQASE
+303 QVSGIIVQASE

-333 AYYGHADEGVEFAN
+333 AYYGHAEEGGEFAG
-347 KKLAGTL
+347 KKLTGTL
-354 ISDAADNAGIIYV
+354 ISDATDNSGIIYV
-367 TVNPANVD
+367 TVNPANVK
-375 PSAINLKLV
+375 PSAITLKLV

-389 EAPYKLEW
+389 AAPYKLDW

-404 TAGVSRAVSTS
+404 TAGVSRAATTS

-425 LDEESLNKAKV
+425 LDEDSISKAKV
-436 WTSEDAQK
+436 WTSEDAK
-444 LKSVAKNLLD
+444 ALKSVGKDLLE
-454 KLRHPKSTNLQLG
+454 KLKHPKSTNLQLA

-489 WTQRGTDGK
+489 WTQRDLSGK
-498 LVDKKVT
+498 LVEKKVT

-527 NVDLPTIPTL
+527 NIDIPTIPTL
-537 QSIINFNDYKFNWTP
+537 QSKINFNNYKFTWTP
-552 IEGMGNMKTSVT
+552 IEHMGNVKTKVT
-564 LKGMPDLDNIK
+564 LEGIPDVDNIK
-575 VTMDGKVQ
+575 INGNVWVPKPEVGVT
-583 APKVNVDKATITFGQ
+583 I
-598 TELKGEVGKDGKVTI
+598 VGKDKITGKLGDDGKTVVF
-613 DLSELQKNTTADVK
+613 DLSSLGATADVTIGSVK
-627 VSVGDIKINPDDVH
+627 INPEDVQVSVGKTNGE
-641 ITLDTSAKKDMTYD
+641 YD
-655 VEIPMDEFNK
+655 VTIPMDEFNK
-665 IIDNINNQVGNMIG
+665 IIDNINSQVGDMIG
-679 NVNGIVDKV
+679 NVNGMIDKV
-688 NKYTDAIDG
+688 NKYADNIDG
-697 QLISRIN
+697 NLINRIN

-727 RTNGGSFGQLARVAE
+727 ITNGGSWGQLARVEE

-792 KVVLKNGQYKVG
+792 KIVLKNGQYKVG

>member
-75 LIAQQAKDVKA
+75 LIAQQAQDVLDLNRK
-86 LSAAIDSAKCTCTDA
+86 LEAIKQCSCTDA
-101 KTIALMEKQLKE
+101 HTKE
-113 NENILKTLKNHLK
+113 LIEQQIK
-126 TNIENDAEVQ
+126 TNERIIAELKRQMTDNITNDQDVK
-136 NAIIKL
+136 NAINAL
-142 TTDSLKNGELSN
+142 TKQT
-154 SVKKL
+154 V
-159 ILGDYQDLNTAIQKS
+159 LGGYADLNTAIQQS
-174 KAYEDILLKV
+174 DAYKDIMLKLA
-184 TGNSDSVKTIWRDL
+184 GNNSALADSVKTIWGAL
-198 YGDTETGTVGIT
+198 NGDEEAASKFGIT
-210 KNVDQLLKDMTY
+210 KKVDQLLKDMTI
-222 TMALA
+222 TKDLA
-227 QADSQR
+227 KADSQR

-290 DALKNSVDDILNK
+290 NTLKNSVDDILNL
-303 QVSGIIIQASE
+303 QVSGITIQASE

-333 AYYGHADEGVEFAN
+333 AYYGHADEGVTFAGQ
-347 KKLAGTL
+347 KLAGTL
-354 ISDAADNAGIIYV
+354 ISDADDNAGIIYV
-367 TVNPANVD
+367 TVNPANVA
-375 PSAINLKLV
+375 PSAIHLKLV

-444 LKSVAKNLLD
+444 LKSVAKNLLN

-489 WTQRGTDGK
+489 WSQRGLDGK

-527 NVDLPTIPTL
+527 NVDLPSIPTL
-537 QSIINFNDYKFNWTP
+537 QSKINFNNYKFTWTP
-552 IEGMGNMKTSVT
+552 IEHMGNVKTKVT
-564 LKGMPDLDNIK
+564 LEGIPDVDNIK
-575 VTMDGKVQ
+575 INGNVWVPKPEVGVT
-583 APKVNVDKATITFGQ
+583 I
-598 TELKGEVGKDGKVTI
+598 VGKDKITGKLGDDGKTVVF
-613 DLSELQKNTTADVK
+613 DLSSLGATADVTIG
-627 VSVGDIKINPDDVH
+627 SVKINPEDVH
-641 ITLDTSAKKDMTYD
+641 VTVGKTNGEYD
-655 VEIPMDEFNK
+655 VTIPMDEFNK

-727 RTNGGSFGQLARVAE
+727 RTNSGSFGQLARVAE

-782 TLTGAGQSGS
+782 TLTAAGQSGS

-823 GKTVSKKFYVKVVK
+823 GKPVSNKKFYVKVVK

>member
-1 MQQNAI
+1 
-7 LSVVMD
+7 
-13 DLLEL
+13 
-18 DNISLIKFFIKM
+18 M

-75 LIAQQAKDVKA
+75 LIAQQAKDVEDLNLK
-86 LSAAIDSAKCTCTDA
+86 LQAIKSCSCTDEKTKTMIEDQIATNA
-101 KTIALMEKQLKE
+101 KIIAELKRQMTD
-113 NENILKTLKNHLK
+113 NIT
-126 TNIENDAEVQ
+126 NDADVK
-136 NAIIKL
+136 NAIA
-142 TTDSLKNGELSN
+142 TLS
-154 SVKKL
+154 KQT
-159 ILGDYQDLNTAIQKS
+159 ILGSYADLNTAIQNS
-174 KAYEDILLKV
+174 KAYKDIITELA
-184 TGNSDSVKTIWRDL
+184 GNNKELADSVKTIWGDL
-198 YGDTETGTVGIT
+198 YGDKETGKVGIT
-210 KNVDQLLKDMTY
+210 SKVDQLLKDMTY
-222 TMALA
+222 TKALA
-227 QADSQR
+227 QADSER

-242 TEIENATNNVISQIP
+242 TEIEKATNKVVGMIP
-257 SDEHINGLIGSKL
+257 TDEDINGLISSQL
-270 ADYYTKTDIDNK
+270 TDYYTKSQIDSK
-282 IEDIQKQI
+282 IEGLQGQI
-290 DALKNSVDDILNK
+290 DTLKNSVDDILNK

-333 AYYGHADEGVEFAN
+333 AYYGHADEGVTFAGQ
-347 KKLAGTL
+347 KLAGTL

-367 TVNPANVD
+367 TVNPANVK
-375 PSAINLKLV
+375 PSAISLKLV

-389 EAPYKLEW
+389 VAPYKLEW

-404 TAGVSRAVSTS
+404 TAGVSRAASTS

-436 WTSEDAQK
+436 WTSEDAQE

-489 WTQRGTDGK
+489 WTQRGLDGK
-498 LVDKKVT
+498 LVEKKVT
-505 SAYKLAASPM
+505 SDYKLAASPM

-537 QSIINFNDYKFNWTP
+537 QSKINFNNYKFTWTP
-552 IEGMGNMKTSVT
+552 IEHMGNVKTKVT
-564 LKGMPDLDNIK
+564 LEGIPDVDNIK
-575 VTMDGKVQ
+575 INGNVWVPKPEVGVQ
-583 APKVNVDKATITFGQ
+583 I
-598 TELKGEVGKDGKVTI
+598 VGKDKITGKLGEDGKTVVF
-613 DLSELQKNTTADVK
+613 DLSSLGATADVTIG
-627 VSVGDIKINPDDVH
+627 SVKINPEDVH
-641 ITLDTSAKKDMTYD
+641 VTVGKTNGEYD
-655 VEIPMDEFNK
+655 VTIPMDEFNK

-688 NKYTDAIDG
+688 NKFTDAIDG

-782 TLTGAGQSGS
+782 TLTAAGQSGS

>member
-75 LIAQQAKDVKA
+75 LIAQQAKDVEELNGK
-86 LSAAIDSAKCTCTDA
+86 LERIKQCSCTDA
-101 KTIALMEKQLKE
+101 HTKE
-113 NENILKTLKNHLK
+113 LIEDQIK
-126 TNIENDAEVQ
+126 TNQNIIAELKRQMTDNITNDQAVKD
-136 NAIIKL
+136 AIA
-142 TTDSLKNGELSN
+142 TLS
-154 SVKKL
+154 KQT
-159 ILGDYQDLNTAIQKS
+159 ILGSYADLNTAIQKS
-174 KAYEDILLKV
+174 QAYQDIMLKLA
-184 TGNSDSVKTIWRDL
+184 GNNSALADSVKTIWGAL
-198 YGDTETGTVGIT
+198 NGDEEAAAKFGIT

-222 TMALA
+222 TKALA
-227 QADSQR
+227 QADSER

-242 TEIENATNNVISQIP
+242 TEIENATNKVKDMIP
-257 SDEHINGLIGSKL
+257 TDEDINSLIGSQL
-270 ADYYTKTDIDNK
+270 ANYYTKT
-282 IEDIQKQI
+282 QI
-290 DALKNSVDDILNK
+290 DSKIKGLQGQIDTLKNSVDDILNK

-354 ISDAADNAGIIYV
+354 ISDADDNAGIIYV
-367 TVNPANVD
+367 TVNPANVA
-375 PSAINLKLV
+375 PSAIHLKLV

-389 EAPYKLEW
+389 VAPYKLEW

-415 KNGFYAVKVS
+415 NNGFYAVKVS

-444 LKSVAKNLLD
+444 LKSVGKNLLD

-489 WTQRGTDGK
+489 WSQRGLDGK

-527 NVDLPTIPTL
+527 NVDLPSIPTL
-537 QSIINFNDYKFNWTP
+537 EQKGLRLERFNTIKVD
-552 IEGMGNMKTSVT
+552 GMDNMHVNTTATISGIPTSVT
-564 LKGMPDLDNIK
+564 IDGTVVPTAQIVEKYPTRVQPDGTVDLSGLDVKVGNVNLGDNVVVTLHKGNLENVG
-575 VTMDGKVQ
+575 VTMDV
-583 APKVNVDKATITFGQ
+583 
-598 TELKGEVGKDGKVTI
+598 
-613 DLSELQKNTTADVK
+613 
-627 VSVGDIKINPDDVH
+627 
-641 ITLDTSAKKDMTYD
+641 
-655 VEIPMDEFNK
+655 PMDDFNA
-665 IIDNINNQVGNMIG
+665 IINDLNSQIDNMVG
-679 NVNGIVDKV
+679 NVNNYIDKV
-688 NKYTDAIDG
+688 NKFEETIDG
-697 QLISRIN
+697 QLINRIN

-727 RTNGGSFGQLARVAE
+727 RTNSGSFGQLARVAE

-771 YMKEITVDGGA
+771 YMKEITVNGGA
-782 TLTGAGQSGS
+782 TLTAAGQSGS

>member
-1 MQQNAI
+1 
-7 LSVVMD
+7 
-13 DLLEL
+13 
-18 DNISLIKFFIKM
+18 M
-30 KRQLTSILLFS
+30 KRQVTSILLFS
-41 ALLVGGAST
+41 ALVLGGAST

-75 LIAQQAKDVKA
+75 LIAQQAKDVEELNGK
-86 LSAAIDSAKCTCTDA
+86 LDRIKQCSCTDEH
-101 KTIALMEKQLKE
+101 TLELIEQQIASNNKVIAELKRQMTD
-113 NENILKTLKNHLK
+113 NI
-126 TNIENDAEVQ
+126 TNDQAVK
-136 NAIIKL
+136 NAIA
-142 TTDSLKNGELSN
+142 TLS
-154 SVKKL
+154 KQT
-159 ILGDYQDLNTAIQKS
+159 ILGSYADLNTAIQNS
-174 KAYEDILLKV
+174 QAYKDIMLKLA
-184 TGNSDSVKTIWRDL
+184 GNNSELADSVKTIWGDL
-198 YGDTETGTVGIT
+198 YGDTETGKVGIT
-210 KNVDQLLKDMTY
+210 KKVDQLLEEMVY
-222 TMALA
+222 TKALA
-227 QADSQR
+227 KADSQR

-242 TEIENATNNVISQIP
+242 TEIENATNKVVDMIP
-257 SDEHINGLIGSKL
+257 TDEDINHLIGSQL
-270 ADYYTKTDIDNK
+270 ADYYTKT
-282 IEDIQKQI
+282 QI
-290 DALKNSVDDILNK
+290 DSKIKGLQGQIDTLKNSVDDILNL
-303 QVSGIIIQASE
+303 QVSGITIQASE

-333 AYYGHADEGVEFAN
+333 AYYGHADEGVTFAGQ
-347 KKLAGTL
+347 KLAGTL
-354 ISDAADNAGIIYV
+354 ISDADDNAGIIYV
-367 TVNPANVD
+367 TVNPANVA
-375 PSAINLKLV
+375 PSAIHLKLV

-444 LKSVAKNLLD
+444 LKSVGKNLLD

-489 WTQRGTDGK
+489 WSQRGLDGK

-527 NVDLPTIPTL
+527 NVDLPSIPTL
-537 QSIINFNDYKFNWTP
+537 QSKINFSSYKFNWTP
-552 IEGMGNMKTSVT
+552 IEGMDSVKTTVT
-564 LKGMPDLDNIK
+564 LSGMPDLNNIEINGSIVITDVK
-575 VTMDGKVQ
+575 SSNVT
-583 APKVNVDKATITFGQ
+583 IQ
-598 TELKGEVGKDGKVTI
+598 TKDGKTQLKGQLVNGEYVF
-613 DLSELQKNTTADVK
+613 DLSQLDAKADVK
-627 VSVGDIKINPDDVH
+627 IGNIPVSKNNFTIHVPENK
-641 ITLDTSAKKDMTYD
+641 TKDFE
-655 VEIPMDEFNK
+655 VNIPMDDFKK
-665 IIDNINNQVGNMIG
+665 IIDNINGQVGNMIG
-679 NVNGIVDKV
+679 NVNGMVDKV
-688 NKYTDAIDG
+688 NNYADAIDG
-697 QLISRIN
+697 QLINRIN

-727 RTNGGSFGQLARVAE
+727 TTNSGSFGQLARVAE

-771 YMKEITVDGGA
+771 YMKEITVNGGA
-782 TLTGAGQSGS
+782 TLTAAGQSGS

-823 GKTVSKKFYVKVVK
+823 GKTPVSKSKKFYVKVVK

>member
-1 MQQNAI
+1 
-7 LSVVMD
+7 
-13 DLLEL
+13 
-18 DNISLIKFFIKM
+18 M

-75 LIAQQAKDVKA
+75 LIAQQAQDVLDLNRKLEAIKQCSCTDEHTIELIEKQIKTNDKVIAELKRQMTNNITNDADVK
-86 LSAAIDSAKCTCTDA
+86 
-101 KTIALMEKQLKE
+101 
-113 NENILKTLKNHLK
+113 
-126 TNIENDAEVQ
+126 
-136 NAIIKL
+136 NAIA
-142 TTDSLKNGELSN
+142 TLS
-154 SVKKL
+154 KQT
-159 ILGDYQDLNTAIQKS
+159 ILGSYATLNEAIQKS
-174 KAYEDILLKV
+174 DAYQDILLKLA
-184 TGNSDSVKTIWRDL
+184 GNNKELADSVKTIWGDL
-198 YGDTETGTVGIT
+198 YGDKETGKVGIT

-222 TMALA
+222 TKALA
-227 QADSQR
+227 QADSER

-242 TEIENATNNVISQIP
+242 TEIENATNKVVGMIP
-257 SDEHINGLIGSKL
+257 TDEDINGLISSQLTG
-270 ADYYTKTDIDNK
+270 YYTKSDIDTK
-282 IEDIQKQI
+282 IAGLQGQI

-333 AYYGHADEGVEFAN
+333 AYYGHADEGVEFAG

-375 PSAINLKLV
+375 PSAIHLKLV

-389 EAPYKLEW
+389 VAPYKLEW

-444 LKSVAKNLLD
+444 LKSVGKNLLD

-537 QSIINFNDYKFNWTP
+537 QSKINFNNYKFNWTP
-552 IEGMGNMKTSVT
+552 IEHMGNVTTTVT
-564 LKGMPDLDNIK
+564 LSGMPDLDNIEINGSIVIPEITTTGTIK
-575 VTMDGKVQ
+575 TKDGK
-583 APKVNVDKATITFGQ
+583 
-598 TELKGEVGKDGKVTI
+598 TELKGQLVNGEYVFDLSQLNASATVKIADIQVSKDNFTITVPQDKTKDVEVTI
-613 DLSELQKNTTADVK
+613 
-627 VSVGDIKINPDDVH
+627 P
-641 ITLDTSAKKDMTYD
+641 MT
-655 VEIPMDEFNK
+655 EFNK

-688 NKYTDAIDG
+688 NKFTDEIDG

-771 YMKEITVDGGA
+771 YMKEITVNGGA
-782 TLTGAGQSGS
+782 TLTAAGQSGS

-823 GKTVSKKFYVKVVK
+823 GKTVSKNFYVKVVK

>member
-1 MQQNAI
+1 MQHNAI

-75 LIAQQAKDVKA
+75 LIAQQAKDVEILNGKLNA
-86 LSAAIDSAKCTCTDA
+86 IMSCSCTDEKTKKMIEDQIASNAKIIAELKRQMTDNITNDEAVKAAINSLT
-101 KTIALMEKQLKE
+101 KQ
-113 NENILKTLKNHLK
+113 T
-126 TNIENDAEVQ
+126 V
-136 NAIIKL
+136 
-142 TTDSLKNGELSN
+142 
-154 SVKKL
+154 
-159 ILGDYQDLNTAIQKS
+159 LGGYADLNTAIQNS
-174 KAYEDILLKV
+174 QAYKDIILKLA
-184 TGNSDSVKTIWRDL
+184 GNNKELSDSVKTIWGDL
-198 YGDTETGTVGIT
+198 YGDTETGKVGIT
-210 KNVDQLLKDMTY
+210 KKVDQLLKDMTY
-222 TMALA
+222 TKALA
-227 QADSQR
+227 QADSER

-242 TEIENATNNVISQIP
+242 TEIENATNKVKDMIP
-257 SDEHINGLIGSKL
+257 TDEDINTLIGSKL
-270 ADYYTKTDIDNK
+270 TDYYTKS
-282 IEDIQKQI
+282 QI
-290 DALKNSVDDILNK
+290 DTKIAGLQGQIDTLKNSVDDILNK

-333 AYYGHADEGVEFAN
+333 AYYGHADEGVEFAG

-367 TVNPANVD
+367 TVNPANVA
-375 PSAINLKLV
+375 PSAIHLKLV

-389 EAPYKLEW
+389 AAPYKLEW
-397 ANTDKIL
+397 ANTDRIL
-404 TAGVSRAVSTS
+404 TAGVSRSVSTS

-425 LDEESLNKAKV
+425 LDKDSISKAKV
-436 WTSEDAQK
+436 WTSEDAQE
-444 LKSVAKNLLD
+444 LKSVAKNLLN

-489 WTQRGTDGK
+489 WSQRGLDGK

-505 SAYKLAASPM
+505 SEYKLAASPM

-527 NVDLPTIPTL
+527 NVDLPSIPTL
-537 QSIINFNDYKFNWTP
+537 EQKGLRLERFNTIKVD
-552 IEGMGNMKTSVT
+552 GMDNMHVNTTATISGIPTSVT
-564 LKGMPDLDNIK
+564 IDGTIVPTAQIVEKYPTRVQPDGTVDLSGLDVRVGNVNLGDNVVVTLHKGNLENVG
-575 VTMDGKVQ
+575 VTMDV
-583 APKVNVDKATITFGQ
+583 
-598 TELKGEVGKDGKVTI
+598 
-613 DLSELQKNTTADVK
+613 
-627 VSVGDIKINPDDVH
+627 
-641 ITLDTSAKKDMTYD
+641 
-655 VEIPMDEFNK
+655 PMDDFNA
-665 IIDNINNQVGNMIG
+665 IINDLNSQIDNMVG
-679 NVNGIVDKV
+679 NVNNYIDKV
-688 NKYTDAIDG
+688 NKFEETIDG

>member
-75 LIAQQAKDVKA
+75 LIAQQAKDVEDLNGK
-86 LSAAIDSAKCTCTDA
+86 LNAIKQCSCTDQ
-101 KTIALMEKQLKE
+101 KTKE
-113 NENILKTLKNHLK
+113 LIEDQIK
-126 TNIENDAEVQ
+126 TNQNIIAELKRQMTANITNDEDVK
-136 NAIIKL
+136 NAIA
-142 TTDSLKNGELSN
+142 TLS
-154 SVKKL
+154 KQT
-159 ILGDYQDLNTAIQKS
+159 ILGSYATLNEAIQNS
-174 KAYEDILLKV
+174 TAYQDILLKLA
-184 TGNSDSVKTIWRDL
+184 GNNKELADSVKTIWGNL
-198 YGDTETGTVGIT
+198 YGDKETGKVGIT
-210 KNVDQLLKDMTY
+210 SKVDQLLKDMTY
-222 TMALA
+222 TKALA
-227 QADSQR
+227 KADSQR

-242 TEIENATNNVISQIP
+242 TEIENATNKVVGMIP
-257 SDEHINGLIGSKL
+257 TDEDINSLIGSQL
-270 ADYYTKTDIDNK
+270 ADYYTKT
-282 IEDIQKQI
+282 QI
-290 DALKNSVDDILNK
+290 DSKIKGLQGQIDTLKNSVDDILNK

-333 AYYGHADEGVEFAN
+333 AYYGHADEGVTFAD

-354 ISDAADNAGIIYV
+354 ISDADDNAGIIYV
-367 TVNPANVD
+367 TVNPANVA
-375 PSAINLKLV
+375 PSAIHLKLV

-389 EAPYKLEW
+389 VAPYKLEW

-415 KNGFYAVKVS
+415 QNGFYAVKVS

-444 LKSVAKNLLD
+444 LKSVGKNLLD

-489 WTQRGTDGK
+489 WSQRGLDGK

-527 NVDLPTIPTL
+527 NVDLPSIPTL
-537 QSIINFNDYKFNWTP
+537 QSKINFSSYKFNWTP
-552 IEGMGNMKTSVT
+552 IEGMGNVKTTVT
-564 LKGMPDLDNIK
+564 LSGMPDLNNIEINGSIVIPDVK
-575 VTMDGKVQ
+575 PNVT
-583 APKVNVDKATITFGQ
+583 IQ
-598 TELKGEVGKDGKVTI
+598 TKDGKTQLKGQLVNGEYVF
-613 DLSELQKNTTADVK
+613 DLSQLDAKADVK
-627 VSVGDIKINPDDVH
+627 IGNIVVSKNNFTIHVPENK
-641 ITLDTSAKKDMTYD
+641 TKDFEVT
-655 VEIPMDEFNK
+655 IPMDEFNK
-665 IIDNINNQVGNMIG
+665 IIDNINGQVGNMIG
-679 NVNGIVDKV
+679 NVNGMVDKV
-688 NKYTDAIDG
+688 NNYADAIDG
-697 QLISRIN
+697 QLINRIN

-727 RTNGGSFGQLARVAE
+727 TTNSGSFGQLARVAE

-771 YMKEITVDGGA
+771 YMKEITVNGGA
-782 TLTGAGQSGS
+782 TLTAAGQSGS

>member
-75 LIAQQAKDVKA
+75 LIAQQAKDVEILNDK
-86 LSAAIDSAKCTCTDA
+86 LNAIKTCSCSDA
-101 KTIALMEKQLKE
+101 HTKE
-113 NENILKTLKNHLK
+113 LIETQIK
-126 TNIENDAEVQ
+126 TNQNIIAELKRQMTANITNDEDVK
-136 NAIIKL
+136 NAIA
-142 TTDSLKNGELSN
+142 TLS
-154 SVKKL
+154 KQT
-159 ILGDYQDLNTAIQKS
+159 ILGSYATLNEAIQNS
-174 KAYEDILLKV
+174 TAYQDILLKLA
-184 TGNSDSVKTIWRDL
+184 GNNKELADSVKTIWGDL
-198 YGDTETGTVGIT
+198 YGDKETGKVGIT

-222 TMALA
+222 TKALA
-227 QADSQR
+227 QADSER

-242 TEIENATNNVISQIP
+242 TEIANATNIVVGMIP
-257 SDEHINGLIGSKL
+257 TDKDINGLIGSQL
-270 ADYYTKTDIDNK
+270 ADYYTKT
-282 IEDIQKQI
+282 QI
-290 DALKNSVDDILNK
+290 DSKIKGLQGQIDTLKNSVDDILNK

-333 AYYGHADEGVEFAN
+333 AYYGHADKGVEFAG

-354 ISDAADNAGIIYV
+354 ISDADDNAGIIYV
-367 TVNPANVD
+367 TVNPANVA
-375 PSAINLKLV
+375 PSAIHLKLV

-389 EAPYKLEW
+389 VAPYKLEW

-436 WTSEDAQK
+436 WTSEDAQE
-444 LKSVAKNLLD
+444 LKSVAKNLLN

-489 WTQRGTDGK
+489 WTQRGLDGK

-515 SPLSFEFLKDGI
+515 SPLSFEFLEDGI

-564 LKGMPDLDNIK
+564 LKDMPDIDNIK
-575 VTMDGKVQ
+575 VKLDGEIVV
-583 APKVNVDKATITFGQ
+583 PKPTVDPRVWLVGTETVTGRVN
-598 TELKGEVGKDGKVTI
+598 EDGTVTI
-613 DLSELQKNTTADVK
+613 DLGQLGARAEVNIGEVK
-627 VSVGDIKINPDDVH
+627 VNPDGIKV
-641 ITLDTSAKKDMTYD
+641 TVDTSAKKDMTYD

-665 IIDNINNQVGNMIG
+665 IINNINGQVGNMIG

>member
-1 MQQNAI
+1 
-7 LSVVMD
+7 
-13 DLLEL
+13 
-18 DNISLIKFFIKM
+18 M
-30 KRQLTSILLFS
+30 KRQVTSILLFS

-75 LIAQQAKDVKA
+75 LIAQQAKDVEELNGK
-86 LSAAIDSAKCTCTDA
+86 LDRIKQCSCTDEH
-101 KTIALMEKQLKE
+101 TIELIGQQIASNNKVIAELKRQMTD
-113 NENILKTLKNHLK
+113 NI
-126 TNIENDAEVQ
+126 TNDQAVK
-136 NAIIKL
+136 NAIA
-142 TTDSLKNGELSN
+142 TLS
-154 SVKKL
+154 KQT
-159 ILGDYQDLNTAIQKS
+159 ILGSYADLNTAIQNS
-174 KAYEDILLKV
+174 QAYKDIMLKLA
-184 TGNSDSVKTIWRDL
+184 GNNSELADSVKTIWGDL
-198 YGDTETGTVGIT
+198 YGDTETGKVGIT
-210 KNVDQLLKDMTY
+210 KKVDQLLEEMVY
-222 TMALA
+222 TKALA
-227 QADSQR
+227 KADSQR

-242 TEIENATNNVISQIP
+242 TEIENATNKVVDMIP
-257 SDEHINGLIGSKL
+257 TDEDINHLIGSQL
-270 ADYYTKTDIDNK
+270 ADYYTKT
-282 IEDIQKQI
+282 QI
-290 DALKNSVDDILNK
+290 DSKIKGLQGQIDTLKNSVDDILNL
-303 QVSGIIIQASE
+303 QVSGITIQASE

-333 AYYGHADEGVEFAN
+333 AYYGHADEGVTFAGQ
-347 KKLAGTL
+347 KLAGTL
-354 ISDAADNAGIIYV
+354 ISDADDNAGIIYV
-367 TVNPANVD
+367 TVNPANVA
-375 PSAINLKLV
+375 PSAIHLKLV

-415 KNGFYAVKVS
+415 NNGFYAVKVS

-444 LKSVAKNLLD
+444 LKSVGKNLLD

-489 WTQRGTDGK
+489 WTQRGLDGK

-527 NVDLPTIPTL
+527 NVDLPSIPTL
-537 QSIINFNDYKFNWTP
+537 QSKINFNDYKFNWTP
-552 IEGMGNMKTSVT
+552 IAGMGTMKTSIT
-564 LKGMPDLDNIK
+564 LKGMPDLDNIQI
-575 VTMDGKVQ
+575 DG
-583 APKVNVDKATITFGQ
+583 NVVVPVPGVGVSFAGQ
-598 TELKGEVGKDGKVTI
+598 TVEGVLDQTTGKVTV
-613 DLSELQKNTTADVK
+613 DLSYLSPDVQVTFKDGQDK
-627 VSVGDIKINPDDVH
+627 VVINKDNFKITIPQDKEQ
-641 ITLDTSAKKDMTYD
+641 SYE
-655 VEIPMDEFNK
+655 VEIPMGEFDK
-665 IIDNINNQVGNMIG
+665 IIYNINSQVGNMIG
-679 NVNGIVDKV
+679 NVNGMVDKV
-688 NKYTDAIDG
+688 NNYADAIDG
-697 QLISRIN
+697 QLINRIN

-771 YMKEITVDGGA
+771 YMKEISVDGGA
-782 TLTGAGQSGS
+782 TLTAAGQSGS

-804 FKATKAGVYTI
+804 FKATKEGVYTI

-823 GKTVSKKFYVKVVK
+823 GKTPVSKSKKFYVKVVK

>member
-75 LIAQQAKDVKA
+75 LIAQQAKDVEILNGK
-86 LSAAIDSAKCTCTDA
+86 LNAIKTCSCTDE
-101 KTIALMEKQLKE
+101 KTKKMIEDQIASNTKIIAELKRQMT
-113 NENILKTLKNHLK
+113 NNI
-126 TNIENDAEVQ
+126 TNDEDVK
-136 NAIIKL
+136 NAIA
-142 TTDSLKNGELSN
+142 TLS
-154 SVKKL
+154 KQT
-159 ILGDYQDLNTAIQKS
+159 ILGSYATLNEAIQNS
-174 KAYEDILLKV
+174 TAYQDILLKLA
-184 TGNSDSVKTIWRDL
+184 GNNKELADSVKTIWGDL
-198 YGDTETGTVGIT
+198 YGDKETGKVGIT

-222 TMALA
+222 TKALA
-227 QADSQR
+227 QADSER

-242 TEIENATNNVISQIP
+242 TEIANATNKVVGMIP
-257 SDEHINGLIGSKL
+257 TDEDINGLISSQLTG
-270 ADYYTKTDIDNK
+270 YYTKSDIDSK
-282 IEDIQKQI
+282 IKGLQGQI
-290 DALKNSVDDILNK
+290 DTLKNSVDDILNK

-333 AYYGHADEGVEFAN
+333 AYYGHADEGVEFAG

-375 PSAINLKLV
+375 PSPINLKLV

-389 EAPYKLEW
+389 VAPYKLEW

-425 LDEESLNKAKV
+425 LDKESLNKAKV
-436 WTSEDAQK
+436 WTSEDAQE
-444 LKSVAKNLLD
+444 LKSVAKNLLN

-489 WTQRGTDGK
+489 WTQRGLDGK

-505 SAYKLAASPM
+505 SEYKLAASPM

-527 NVDLPTIPTL
+527 NVDLPSIPTL
-537 QSIINFNDYKFNWTP
+537 QSKINFNNYKFNWTP
-552 IEGMGNMKTSVT
+552 IEHMGNVTTTVT
-564 LKGMPDLDNIK
+564 LSGMPDLDHIEINGSIVIPEITTTGTIK
-575 VTMDGKVQ
+575 TKDGK
-583 APKVNVDKATITFGQ
+583 
-598 TELKGEVGKDGKVTI
+598 TELKGQLVNGEYVFDLSQLNASATVKIADIQVSKDNFTITVPQDKTKDVEVTI
-613 DLSELQKNTTADVK
+613 
-627 VSVGDIKINPDDVH
+627 P
-641 ITLDTSAKKDMTYD
+641 MT
-655 VEIPMDEFNK
+655 EFNN
-665 IIDNINNQVGNMIG
+665 IIDNINGQVGNMIG
-679 NVNGIVDKV
+679 NVNGMVDKV
-688 NKYTDAIDG
+688 NKFSDEIDG

>member
-75 LIAQQAKDVKA
+75 LIAQQAKDVEILNGK
-86 LSAAIDSAKCTCTDA
+86 LNAIKSCSCTDEH
-101 KTIALMEKQLKE
+101 TKE
-113 NENILKTLKNHLK
+113 LIENQIK
-126 TNIENDAEVQ
+126 TNQDIIAELKRQMTDNITNDQAVKD
-136 NAIIKL
+136 AIA
-142 TTDSLKNGELSN
+142 TLS
-154 SVKKL
+154 KQT
-159 ILGDYQDLNTAIQKS
+159 ILGSYADLNTAIQNS
-174 KAYEDILLKV
+174 KAYKDIIAELA
-184 TGNSDSVKTIWRDL
+184 GNNKELADSVKTIWGDL
-198 YGDTETGTVGIT
+198 YGDKETGKVGIT
-210 KNVDQLLKDMTY
+210 SKVDQLLKDMTY
-222 TMALA
+222 TKALA
-227 QADSQR
+227 KADSQR

-242 TEIENATNNVISQIP
+242 KEIEIATNKVVGMIP
-257 SDEHINGLIGSKL
+257 TDEKINGMIGSQL
-270 ADYYTKTDIDNK
+270 ADYYTKT
-282 IEDIQKQI
+282 QI
-290 DALKNSVDDILNK
+290 DSKIKGLQGQIDTLKNSVDDILNL
-303 QVSGIIIQASE
+303 QVSGITIQASE

-333 AYYGHADEGVEFAN
+333 AYYGHADEGVTFAGQ
-347 KKLAGTL
+347 KLAGTL
-354 ISDAADNAGIIYV
+354 ISDADDNAGIIYV
-367 TVNPANVD
+367 TVNPANVA
-375 PSAINLKLV
+375 PSAIHLKLV

-444 LKSVAKNLLD
+444 LKSVGKNLLD

-489 WTQRGTDGK
+489 WSQRGLDGK

-527 NVDLPTIPTL
+527 NVDLPSIPTL
-537 QSIINFNDYKFNWTP
+537 EQKGLRLERFNTIKVD
-552 IEGMGNMKTSVT
+552 GMDNMHVNTTATISGIPTSVT
-564 LKGMPDLDNIK
+564 IDGTVVPTAQIVEKYPTRVQPDGTVDLSGLDVKVGNVNLGDNVVVTLHKGNLENVG
-575 VTMDGKVQ
+575 VTMDV
-583 APKVNVDKATITFGQ
+583 
-598 TELKGEVGKDGKVTI
+598 
-613 DLSELQKNTTADVK
+613 
-627 VSVGDIKINPDDVH
+627 
-641 ITLDTSAKKDMTYD
+641 
-655 VEIPMDEFNK
+655 PMDDFNAIIK
-665 IIDNINNQVGNMIG
+665 DLNSQIDNMVG
-679 NVNGIVDKV
+679 NVNNYIDKV
-688 NKYTDAIDG
+688 NKFEETIDG

-771 YMKEITVDGGA
+771 YMKEITVNGGA
-782 TLTGAGQSGS
+782 TLTAAGQSGS

-823 GKTVSKKFYVKVVK
+823 GKTVSKNFYVKVVK

>member
-1 MQQNAI
+1 
-7 LSVVMD
+7 
-13 DLLEL
+13 
-18 DNISLIKFFIKM
+18 M
-30 KRQLTSILLFS
+30 KRQVTSILLFS
-41 ALLVGGAST
+41 ALVLGGAST

-75 LIAQQAKDVKA
+75 LIAQQAKDVEELNGK
-86 LSAAIDSAKCTCTDA
+86 LDRIKQCSCTDEH
-101 KTIALMEKQLKE
+101 TIELIEQQIASNNKVIAELKRQMTD
-113 NENILKTLKNHLK
+113 NI
-126 TNIENDAEVQ
+126 TNDQAVK
-136 NAIIKL
+136 NAIA
-142 TTDSLKNGELSN
+142 TLS
-154 SVKKL
+154 KQT
-159 ILGDYQDLNTAIQKS
+159 ILGSYADLNTAIQNS
-174 KAYEDILLKV
+174 QAYKDIMLKLA
-184 TGNSDSVKTIWRDL
+184 GNNSELADSVKTIWGDL
-198 YGDTETGTVGIT
+198 YGDTETGKVGIT
-210 KNVDQLLKDMTY
+210 KKVDQLLEEMVY
-222 TMALA
+222 TKALA
-227 QADSQR
+227 KADSQR

-242 TEIENATNNVISQIP
+242 TEIENATNKVVDMIP
-257 SDEHINGLIGSKL
+257 TDEDINHLIGSQL
-270 ADYYTKTDIDNK
+270 ADYYTKT
-282 IEDIQKQI
+282 QI
-290 DALKNSVDDILNK
+290 DSKIKGLQGQIDTLKNSVDDILNL
-303 QVSGIIIQASE
+303 QVSGITIQASE

-333 AYYGHADEGVEFAN
+333 AYYGHADEGVTFAGQ
-347 KKLAGTL
+347 KLAGTL
-354 ISDAADNAGIIYV
+354 ISDADDNAGIIYV
-367 TVNPANVD
+367 TVNPANVA
-375 PSAINLKLV
+375 PSAIHLKLV

-444 LKSVAKNLLD
+444 LKSVGKNLLD

-489 WTQRGTDGK
+489 WSQRGLDGK

-527 NVDLPTIPTL
+527 NVDLPSIPTL
-537 QSIINFNDYKFNWTP
+537 QSKINFSSYKFNWTP
-552 IEGMGNMKTSVT
+552 IQGMGNVKTTVT
-564 LKGMPDLDNIK
+564 LSGMPDLNNIEINGSIVIPDVK
-575 VTMDGKVQ
+575 PNVT
-583 APKVNVDKATITFGQ
+583 IQ
-598 TELKGEVGKDGKVTI
+598 TKDGKTQLKGQLVNGEYVF
-613 DLSELQKNTTADVK
+613 DLSQLDAKADVK
-627 VSVGDIKINPDDVH
+627 IGNIVVSKNNFTIHVPENK
-641 ITLDTSAKKDMTYD
+641 TKDFEVT
-655 VEIPMDEFNK
+655 IPMDEFNK
-665 IIDNINNQVGNMIG
+665 IIDNINGQVGNMIG
-679 NVNGIVDKV
+679 NVNGMVDKV
-688 NKYTDAIDG
+688 NNYADAIDG
-697 QLISRIN
+697 QLINRIN

-727 RTNGGSFGQLARVAE
+727 TTNSGSFGQLARVAE

-771 YMKEITVDGGA
+771 YMKEITVNGGA
-782 TLTGAGQSGS
+782 TLTAAGQSGS

-823 GKTVSKKFYVKVVK
+823 GKTVSKNFYVKVVK

>member
-75 LIAQQAKDVKA
+75 LIAQQAKDVEDLNGK
-86 LSAAIDSAKCTCTDA
+86 LNAIKSCSCTDE
-101 KTIALMEKQLKE
+101 KT
-113 NENILKTLKNHLK
+113 
-126 TNIENDAEVQ
+126 
-136 NAIIKL
+136 
-142 TTDSLKNGELSN
+142 
-154 SVKKL
+154 KKL
-159 ILGDYQDLNTAIQKS
+159 IEDQIKTNQSIIAELKRQMTNNITNDADVKNAIATLSKQTILGSYADLNTAIQNS
-174 KAYEDILLKV
+174 KAYKDIITELA
-184 TGNSDSVKTIWRDL
+184 GNNKELADSVKTIWGDL
-198 YGDTETGTVGIT
+198 YGDKETGKVGIT
-210 KNVDQLLKDMTY
+210 SKVDQLLKDMTY
-222 TMALA
+222 TKALA
-227 QADSQR
+227 QADSER

-242 TEIENATNNVISQIP
+242 TEIEKATNKVVGMIP
-257 SDEHINGLIGSKL
+257 TDEDINGLISSQL
-270 ADYYTKTDIDNK
+270 TDYYTKS
-282 IEDIQKQI
+282 QI
-290 DALKNSVDDILNK
+290 DSKIKGLQGQIDTLKNSVDDILNK

-333 AYYGHADEGVEFAN
+333 AYYGHADEGVTFAD

-367 TVNPANVD
+367 TVNPANVK
-375 PSAINLKLV
+375 PSAISLKLV

-389 EAPYKLEW
+389 VAPYKLEW

-404 TAGVSRAVSTS
+404 TAGVSRAASTS

-489 WTQRGTDGK
+489 WTQRGLDGK

-527 NVDLPTIPTL
+527 NVDLPSIPTL
-537 QSIINFNDYKFNWTP
+537 EQKGLRLERFNTIKVD
-552 IEGMGNMKTSVT
+552 GMDNMHVNTTATISGIPTSVT
-564 LKGMPDLDNIK
+564 IDGTIVPTAQIVEKYPTRVQPDGTVDLSGLDVKVGNVNLGDNVVVTLHKGNLENVG
-575 VTMDGKVQ
+575 VTMDV
-583 APKVNVDKATITFGQ
+583 
-598 TELKGEVGKDGKVTI
+598 
-613 DLSELQKNTTADVK
+613 
-627 VSVGDIKINPDDVH
+627 
-641 ITLDTSAKKDMTYD
+641 
-655 VEIPMDEFNK
+655 PMDDFNAIIK
-665 IIDNINNQVGNMIG
+665 DLNSQIDNMVG
-679 NVNGIVDKV
+679 NVNNYIDKV
-688 NKYTDAIDG
+688 NKFEETIDG

-782 TLTGAGQSGS
+782 TLTAAGQSGS

>member
-1 MQQNAI
+1 
-7 LSVVMD
+7 
-13 DLLEL
+13 
-18 DNISLIKFFIKM
+18 M
-30 KRQLTSILLFS
+30 KRQVTSILLFS
-41 ALLVGGAST
+41 ALVLGGAST

-75 LIAQQAKDVKA
+75 LIAQQAKDVEELNGK
-86 LSAAIDSAKCTCTDA
+86 LDRIKQCSCTDEH
-101 KTIALMEKQLKE
+101 TIELIEQQIASNNKVIAELKRQMTD
-113 NENILKTLKNHLK
+113 NI
-126 TNIENDAEVQ
+126 TNDQAVK
-136 NAIIKL
+136 NAIA
-142 TTDSLKNGELSN
+142 TLS
-154 SVKKL
+154 KQT
-159 ILGDYQDLNTAIQKS
+159 ILGSYADLNTAIQNS
-174 KAYEDILLKV
+174 QAYKDIMLKLA
-184 TGNSDSVKTIWRDL
+184 GNNSELADSVKTIWGDL
-198 YGDTETGTVGIT
+198 YGDTETGKVGIT
-210 KNVDQLLKDMTY
+210 KKVDQLLEEMAY
-222 TMALA
+222 TKALA
-227 QADSQR
+227 KADSQR

-242 TEIENATNNVISQIP
+242 TEIENATNKVVDMIP
-257 SDEHINGLIGSKL
+257 TDEDINHLIGSQL
-270 ADYYTKTDIDNK
+270 ADYYTKT
-282 IEDIQKQI
+282 QI
-290 DALKNSVDDILNK
+290 DSKIKGLQGQIDTLKNSVDDILNL
-303 QVSGIIIQASE
+303 QVSGITIQASE

-333 AYYGHADEGVEFAN
+333 AYYGHADEGVKFAGQ
-347 KKLAGTL
+347 KLAGTL
-354 ISDAADNAGIIYV
+354 ISDADDNAGIIYV
-367 TVNPANVD
+367 TVNPANVA
-375 PSAINLKLV
+375 PSAIHLKLV

-415 KNGFYAVKVS
+415 NNGFYAVKVS

-444 LKSVAKNLLD
+444 LKSVGKNLLD

-489 WTQRGTDGK
+489 WTQRGLDGK

-527 NVDLPTIPTL
+527 NVDLPSIPTL
-537 QSIINFNDYKFNWTP
+537 EQKGLRLERFNTIKVD
-552 IEGMGNMKTSVT
+552 GMDNMHVNTTATISGIPTSVT
-564 LKGMPDLDNIK
+564 INGTIVPTAQIEEKYPTRVKPDRTVDLSGLDVKVGNVNLGDNVVVTLNKGTMNDVG
-575 VTMDGKVQ
+575 VTMDV
-583 APKVNVDKATITFGQ
+583 
-598 TELKGEVGKDGKVTI
+598 
-613 DLSELQKNTTADVK
+613 
-627 VSVGDIKINPDDVH
+627 
-641 ITLDTSAKKDMTYD
+641 
-655 VEIPMDEFNK
+655 PMDDFNA
-665 IIDNINNQVGNMIG
+665 IINDLNSQIDNMVG
-679 NVNGIVDKV
+679 NVNNYIDKV
-688 NKYTDAIDG
+688 NKFEETIDG
-697 QLISRIN
+697 QLINRIN

-727 RTNGGSFGQLARVAE
+727 TTNSGSFGQLARVAE

-771 YMKEITVDGGA
+771 YMKEITVNGGA
-782 TLTGAGQSGS
+782 TLTAAGQSGS

-823 GKTVSKKFYVKVVK
+823 GKTVSKNFYVKVVK

>member
-1 MQQNAI
+1 
-7 LSVVMD
+7 
-13 DLLEL
+13 
-18 DNISLIKFFIKM
+18 M

-75 LIAQQAKDVKA
+75 LIAQQAKDVEDLNLK
-86 LSAAIDSAKCTCTDA
+86 LQAIKSCSCTDE
-101 KTIALMEKQLKE
+101 KTKKMIEDQIASNTKIIAELKRQMT
-113 NENILKTLKNHLK
+113 NNI
-126 TNIENDAEVQ
+126 TNDEDVK
-136 NAIIKL
+136 NAIA
-142 TTDSLKNGELSN
+142 TLS
-154 SVKKL
+154 KQT
-159 ILGDYQDLNTAIQKS
+159 ILGSYATLNEAIQKS
-174 KAYEDILLKV
+174 DAYQDILLKLA
-184 TGNSDSVKTIWRDL
+184 GNNKELSDSVKTIWGAL
-198 YGDTETGTVGIT
+198 NGDEEAAGKFGIT

-222 TMALA
+222 TKALA
-227 QADSQR
+227 QADSER

-242 TEIENATNNVISQIP
+242 TEIEKATNKVVGMIP
-257 SDEHINGLIGSKL
+257 QDEDINRLIGSQL
-270 ADYYTKTDIDNK
+270 ADYYTKT
-282 IEDIQKQI
+282 QI
-290 DALKNSVDDILNK
+290 DSKIKGLQGQIDTLKNSVDDILNK

-333 AYYGHADEGVEFAN
+333 AYYGHADEGVTFAD

-367 TVNPANVD
+367 TVNPANVK
-375 PSAINLKLV
+375 PSAIHLKLV

-415 KNGFYAVKVS
+415 NNGFYAVKVS

-436 WTSEDAQK
+436 WTSEDAQE

-489 WTQRGTDGK
+489 WSQRGLDGK

-537 QSIINFNDYKFNWTP
+537 QSKINFSSYKFNWTP
-552 IEGMGNMKTSVT
+552 IEHMGNVKTSVT
-564 LKGMPDLDNIK
+564 LSGMPDLDNITINGSIVVPEITTNGTIK
-575 VTMDGKVQ
+575 TKDGK
-583 APKVNVDKATITFGQ
+583 
-598 TELKGEVGKDGKVTI
+598 TELKAELVNGEYVFDLNQLNASATVKIADITVSKDNFTITVPQDKTKDFEVT
-613 DLSELQKNTTADVK
+613 
-627 VSVGDIKINPDDVH
+627 
-641 ITLDTSAKKDMTYD
+641 
-655 VEIPMDEFNK
+655 IPMDAFND

-782 TLTGAGQSGS
+782 TLTAAGQSGS

>member
-1 MQQNAI
+1 
-7 LSVVMD
+7 
-13 DLLEL
+13 
-18 DNISLIKFFIKM
+18 M

-75 LIAQQAKDVKA
+75 LIAQQAKDVEELNGK
-86 LSAAIDSAKCTCTDA
+86 LDRIKQCSCTDEH
-101 KTIALMEKQLKE
+101 TIELIEQQIASNNKVIAELKRKMTD
-113 NENILKTLKNHLK
+113 NI
-126 TNIENDAEVQ
+126 TNDQAVK
-136 NAIIKL
+136 NAIA
-142 TTDSLKNGELSN
+142 TLS
-154 SVKKL
+154 KQT
-159 ILGDYQDLNTAIQKS
+159 ILGSYADLNTAIQNS
-174 KAYEDILLKV
+174 QAYKDIMLKLA
-184 TGNSDSVKTIWRDL
+184 GNNSELADSVKTIWGDL
-198 YGDTETGTVGIT
+198 YGDTETGKVGIT
-210 KNVDQLLKDMTY
+210 KKVDQLLEEMAY
-222 TMALA
+222 TKALA
-227 QADSQR
+227 KADSQR

-242 TEIENATNNVISQIP
+242 TEIENATNKVVDMIP
-257 SDEHINGLIGSKL
+257 TDEDINHLIGSQL
-270 ADYYTKTDIDNK
+270 ADYYTKT
-282 IEDIQKQI
+282 QI
-290 DALKNSVDDILNK
+290 DSKIKGLQGQIDTLKNSVDDILNL
-303 QVSGIIIQASE
+303 QVSGITIQASE

-333 AYYGHADEGVEFAN
+333 AYYGHADEGVTFAGQ
-347 KKLAGTL
+347 KLAGTL
-354 ISDAADNAGIIYV
+354 ISDADDNAGIIYV
-367 TVNPANVD
+367 TVNPANVA
-375 PSAINLKLV
+375 PSAIHLKLV

-444 LKSVAKNLLD
+444 LKSVGKNLLD

-489 WTQRGTDGK
+489 WSQRGLDGK

-527 NVDLPTIPTL
+527 NVDLPSIPTL
-537 QSIINFNDYKFNWTP
+537 QSKINFSSYKFNWTP
-552 IEGMGNMKTSVT
+552 IQGMGNVKTTVT
-564 LKGMPDLDNIK
+564 LSGMPDLNNIEINGSIVIPDVK
-575 VTMDGKVQ
+575 SNDVT
-583 APKVNVDKATITFGQ
+583 IQ
-598 TELKGEVGKDGKVTI
+598 TKDGKTQLKGQLVNGEYVF
-613 DLSELQKNTTADVK
+613 DLSQLDAKADVK
-627 VSVGDIKINPDDVH
+627 IGNIEVSKNNFTIHVPENK
-641 ITLDTSAKKDMTYD
+641 TKDFE
-655 VEIPMDEFNK
+655 VNIPMDEFNK
-665 IIDNINNQVGNMIG
+665 IIDNINGQVGNMIG
-679 NVNGIVDKV
+679 NVNGMVDKV
-688 NKYTDAIDG
+688 NNYADAIDG
-697 QLISRIN
+697 QLINRIN

-727 RTNGGSFGQLARVAE
+727 TTNSGSFGQLARVAE

-771 YMKEITVDGGA
+771 YMKEITVNGGA
-782 TLTGAGQSGS
+782 TLTAAGQSGS

-823 GKTVSKKFYVKVVK
+823 GKTVSKNFYVKVVK

>member
-1 MQQNAI
+1 
-7 LSVVMD
+7 
-13 DLLEL
+13 
-18 DNISLIKFFIKM
+18 M

-75 LIAQQAKDVKA
+75 LIAQQAKDVEILNGK
-86 LSAAIDSAKCTCTDA
+86 LNAIKTCSCTDE
-101 KTIALMEKQLKE
+101 KTKKMIEDQIASNTKIIAELKRQMT
-113 NENILKTLKNHLK
+113 NNI
-126 TNIENDAEVQ
+126 TNDEDVK
-136 NAIIKL
+136 NAIA
-142 TTDSLKNGELSN
+142 TLS
-154 SVKKL
+154 KQT
-159 ILGDYQDLNTAIQKS
+159 ILGSYATLNEAIQNS
-174 KAYEDILLKV
+174 TAYQDILLKLA
-184 TGNSDSVKTIWRDL
+184 GNNKELADSVKTIWGDL
-198 YGDTETGTVGIT
+198 YGDKETGKVGIT

-222 TMALA
+222 TKALA
-227 QADSQR
+227 QADSER

-242 TEIENATNNVISQIP
+242 TEIENATNKVKDMIP
-257 SDEHINGLIGSKL
+257 TDEDINSLIGSQL
-270 ADYYTKTDIDNK
+270 ADYYTKT
-282 IEDIQKQI
+282 QI
-290 DALKNSVDDILNK
+290 DSKIKGLQGQIDTLKNSVDDILNK

-333 AYYGHADEGVEFAN
+333 AYYGHADEGVEFAGQ
-347 KKLAGTL
+347 KLAGTL

-367 TVNPANVD
+367 TVNPANVA
-375 PSAINLKLV
+375 PSAISLKLV

-389 EAPYKLEW
+389 VAPYKLEW

-415 KNGFYAVKVS
+415 NNGFYAVKVS
-425 LDEESLNKAKV
+425 LDKESLNKAKV
-436 WTSEDAQK
+436 WTSEDAQE
-444 LKSVAKNLLD
+444 LKSVAKNLLN

-498 LVDKKVT
+498 LVEKKVT

-527 NVDLPTIPTL
+527 NVDLPSIPTL
-537 QSIINFNDYKFNWTP
+537 EQKGLRLERFNTIKVD
-552 IEGMGNMKTSVT
+552 GMDNMHVNTTATISGIPTSVT
-564 LKGMPDLDNIK
+564 IDGTVVPTAEIKEKYPTRVQPDGTVDLSGLEVKVGNVNLGENVRVNLVYGTLNDVN
-575 VTMDGKVQ
+575 VTMDV
-583 APKVNVDKATITFGQ
+583 
-598 TELKGEVGKDGKVTI
+598 
-613 DLSELQKNTTADVK
+613 
-627 VSVGDIKINPDDVH
+627 
-641 ITLDTSAKKDMTYD
+641 
-655 VEIPMDEFNK
+655 PMDDFNA
-665 IIDNINNQVGNMIG
+665 IINDLNSQIDNMVG
-679 NVNGIVDKV
+679 NVNNYIDKV
-688 NKYTDAIDG
+688 NKFEETIDG
-697 QLISRIN
+697 QLINRIN

-771 YMKEITVDGGA
+771 YMKEITVNGGA
-782 TLTGAGQSGS
+782 TLTAAGQSGS

-823 GKTVSKKFYVKVVK
+823 GKTVSKNFYVKVVK